1 MIRFIFI
8 ELWLNSTQVTL
19 DNRITAPTYSYT
31 FTLYYKTIYLTPMTQ
46 QLTDLMT
53 QIVADSNL
61 DFVLPST
68 NAETDAND
76 DANNE
81 SAKIATYP
89 DVVSLQTDDLDSK
102 NNSQKERLP
111 DPILAKI
118 HERCLISAEQ
128 LKRYSNAKNLPAD
141 TRTAPALHIGF
152 GQQRALKALQTALDI
167 HASGYHVFA
176 AGENGLGKRTIVSRL
191 LQHIAVSQPTP
202 DDWVYVHNFTDP
214 RTPMALHLPAGQ
226 ANVLQQ
232 KVNNLWQ
239 QAKKRLNQRFR
250 SDHYQSKIE
259 TIKNDTHQKETQA
272 YEALSAEGKQY
283 DLALTF
289 RPFDNKAVFV
299 HPSQL
304 PVEDDIRDDATNAVT
319 DEHDELQKS
328 KSHEKTNTKIKSTK
342 TKKTTQASE
351 DTHEPSEN
359 NTGDLNTDNH
369 NTDNNNSDNNS
380 TDNNNSHEAD
390 LSNFAQKNHM
400 QKRLNQ
406 LTIALERLE
415 DEANDEIEALHHDM
429 ARRALEPLFA
439 PIRVSFATNRAV
451 LEYLEAMLADMITH
465 VERIVNGDD
474 EEFITA
480 VLATTPSRYA
490 VNVMVSHEP
499 DSGAPVIFED
509 LPTHLNLLG
518 HVEQITQLGTVTT
531 DVSMIRA
538 GALHRANGGYLLL
551 EASHVLEHPYAWQG
565 LKRALQSRKIKLS
578 SLEQM
583 LTLTGSL
590 SLAPA
595 PIDLDVK
602 VILLGEADLYYEL
615 LELEPEFDAVF
626 KVRADFHDDV
636 VRTDAHELALVAK
649 MADIIDFANLYPF
662 DNRAQAALLEH
673 LSLQA
678 EDQDRLSLHSDLLI
692 KLLHE
697 SNRHA
702 RLEQQS
708 IVNVRHV
715 NQAIADMDERSGYLR
730 DLYWEELKNGQ
741 QLIITQGQ
749 AVGQVNA
756 LTVVSYADS
765 EFGMPARLTA
775 VIQPNIGSGDI
786 LDIERDV
793 DLGGSL
799 HAKGMLIMTSYL
811 RALFSQHHALN
822 FSASLAFEQSYA
834 HIDGDSAT
842 VSEACAL
849 LSALADVPIN
859 QAYAIT
865 GSMNQLGEVQAVGGI
880 NAKIAGF
887 FDACR
892 EQQLTGQQ
900 GVVIPMANVKQLM
913 LRDDII
919 AAVKAGTFHVY
930 GVHTLSEALTL
941 MTGLPVDTLN
951 KKKRYRKNTLFGK
964 VLERLMLWDSNQDDE
979 DHPPEDTKKKGKKR
993 RKDKKRKDK
1002 KRKDKKSQ
1010 KQENF
1015 ESN

>member
-1 MIRFIFI
+1 MATPI
-8 ELWLNSTQVTL
+8 STL
-19 DNRITAPTYSYT
+19 KDNQQASDTPHPV
-31 FTLYYKTIYLTPMTQ
+31 FT
-46 QLTDLMT
+46 
-53 QIVADSNL
+53 
-61 DFVLPST
+61 
-68 NAETDAND
+68 
-76 DANNE
+76 
-81 SAKIATYP
+81 
-89 DVVSLQTDDLDSK
+89 DVKQ
-102 NNSQKERLP
+102 
-111 DPILAKI
+111 
-118 HERCLISAEQ
+118 RCLITAEQ
-128 LKRYSNAKNLPAD
+128 LKRYSEPSELPTD
-141 TRTAPALHIGF
+141 TRTAPDLDVGF
-152 GQQRALKALQTALDI
+152 GQQRAIKALQTALDI
-167 HASGYHVFA
+167 KASGYHVFA
-176 AGENGLGKRTIVSRL
+176 AGENGLGKRTIISRL
-191 LQHIAVSQPTP
+191 LNRIAADAPTP

-214 RTPMALHLPAGQ
+214 RTPLALRLPAGQ
-226 ANVLQQ
+226 AALLQQ
-232 KVNNLWQ
+232 QINSLWQ
-239 QAKKRLNQRFR
+239 QAKKRLSQRFR
-250 SDHYQSKIE
+250 SDQYQSKIE
-259 TIKNDTHQKETQA
+259 AIKNNTHEQESHA
-272 YEALSAEGKQY
+272 YEALNAEGKQY

-289 RPFDNKAVFV
+289 RSFDNKAMFV

-304 PVEDDIRDDATNAVT
+304 PT
-319 DEHDELQKS
+319 
-328 KSHEKTNTKIKSTK
+328 
-342 TKKTTQASE
+342 
-351 DTHEPSEN
+351 EN
-359 NTGDLNTDNH
+359 NDHDGH
-369 NTDNNNSDNNS
+369 SPKASDSHISESETNDRNKEGRPS
-380 TDNNNSHEAD
+380 TDDRPTDYGNREYEAE

-400 QKRLNQ
+400 QKRLSQ
-406 LTIALERLE
+406 LTIALEQLE
-415 DEANDEIEALHHDM
+415 DEANDAIEALHRSI
-429 ARRALEPLFA
+429 ARRALQPLFA
-439 PIRVSFATNRAV
+439 PVYEQFSAHPLVIDYLKAV
-451 LEYLEAMLADMITH
+451 FADMVTH

-474 EEFITA
+474 EEFVTA

-490 VNVMVSHEP
+490 VNVIVSHPP

-551 EASHVLEHPYAWQG
+551 EASHLLEHPYAWQG

-590 SLAPA
+590 SLSPA
-595 PIDLDVK
+595 PIDLDIK

-636 VRTDAHELALVAK
+636 IRTSEHELALVAK
-649 MADIIDFANLYPF
+649 MADIIDYANLYPF
-662 DNRAQAALLEH
+662 DRHAQATLLEH

-678 EDQDRLSLHSDLLI
+678 EEQDRLSLHSDLLI

-702 RLEQQS
+702 RLNDES
-708 IVNVRHV
+708 IVTAEHV
-715 NQAIADMDERSGYLR
+715 TQAINDMDERSGYLR
-730 DLYWEELKNGQ
+730 DLYWDELKNGQ
-741 QLIITQGQ
+741 QLIQTQGR

-775 VIQPNIGSGDI
+775 VIQPNIGAGEI

-842 VSEACAL
+842 VSEGCAL
-849 LSALADVPIN
+849 LSALANVPID
-859 QAYAIT
+859 QSFAIT

-892 EQQLTGQQ
+892 EQELTGQQ

-919 AAVKAGTFHVY
+919 DAVNAGSFHIY
-930 GVHTLSEALTL
+930 GVHTLSEALSL
-941 MTGLPVDTLN
+941 MTGLPIDTMN
-951 KKKRYRKNTLFGK
+951 KKGRYRKDTLFGK
-964 VLERLMLWDSNQDDE
+964 VLSRLMLWDENQNEEDDIDDKKSKKE
-979 DHPPEDTKKKGKKR
+979 DKKKRKAKRQKKEDKS
-993 RKDKKRKDK
+993 RKDKRQDEKNN
-1002 KRKDKKSQ
+1002 S
-1010 KQENF
+1010 EVT
-1015 ESN
+1015 SNGAHDDEQNIDNDEVK

>member
-1 MIRFIFI
+1 MTEPQNTPINQDSKDSKSMATPVKNSAVTKASKPDNTKPTAIKANETDEQERTLDTPSTPHPVFI
-8 ELWLNSTQVTL
+8 EVN
-19 DNRITAPTYSYT
+19 
-31 FTLYYKTIYLTPMTQ
+31 
-46 QLTDLMT
+46 
-53 QIVADSNL
+53 
-61 DFVLPST
+61 
-68 NAETDAND
+68 
-76 DANNE
+76 
-81 SAKIATYP
+81 
-89 DVVSLQTDDLDSK
+89 
-102 NNSQKERLP
+102 
-111 DPILAKI
+111 
-118 HERCLISAEQ
+118 ERCLISAEQ
-128 LKRYSNAKNLPAD
+128 LKRYTNPDELPTD
-141 TRTAPALHIGF
+141 TRTAPDLDVGF

-176 AGENGLGKRTIVSRL
+176 AGENGLGKRTVISRL
-191 LQHIAVSQPTP
+191 LQRIAADAPTP

-214 RTPMALHLPAGQ
+214 RTPQALRLPAGQ
-226 ANVLQQ
+226 GQILQQ
-232 KVNNLWQ
+232 QVNQLWQ
-239 QAKKRLNQRFR
+239 QAKKRLSQRFR
-250 SDHYQSKIE
+250 SDQYQSKIE
-259 TIKNDTHQKETQA
+259 AIKNDTHQKESQA
-272 YEALSAEGKQY
+272 YDDLNTEGKQY

-289 RPFDNKAVFV
+289 RAFDNKAVFV
-299 HPSQL
+299 HPSKLSTEENHQS
-304 PVEDDIRDDATNAVT
+304 T
-319 DEHDELQKS
+319 DHLKISSSQKNQTTV
-328 KSHEKTNTKIKSTK
+328 EKTAHSTK
-342 TKKTTQASE
+342 NNLDDDNANSE
-351 DTHEPSEN
+351 YGNEYGKSEYEAE
-359 NTGDLNTDNH
+359 LN
-369 NTDNNNSDNNS
+369 
-380 TDNNNSHEAD
+380 
-390 LSNFAQKNHM
+390 NFAQKNHM
-400 QKRLNQ
+400 QKRLSQ
-406 LTIALERLE
+406 LTIALEQLE
-415 DEANDEIEALHHDM
+415 DEANDAIEALHRNI
-429 ARRALEPLFA
+429 ARRALQPLFA
-439 PIRVSFATNRAV
+439 PIYEQFAAHPLV
-451 LEYLEAMLADMITH
+451 VEYLKTVFADMVTH

-474 EEFITA
+474 EEFVTA

-490 VNVMVSHEP
+490 VNVIVSHTS

-551 EASHVLEHPYAWQG
+551 EASHLLEHPYAWQG
-565 LKRALQSRKIKLS
+565 LKRALQSRKIRLS

-595 PIDLDVK
+595 PIDLDIK

-636 VRTDAHELALVAK
+636 TRSPEHELALVAK
-649 MADIIDFANLYPF
+649 MADIIDYASLYPF
-662 DNRAQAALLEH
+662 DSSAQAALLEH

-702 RLEQQS
+702 RLS
-708 IVNVRHV
+708 GKNIVSAIHV
-715 NQAIADMDERSGYLR
+715 THAIDDMDERSGYLR
-730 DLYWEELKNGQ
+730 DLYWDELKNGQ
-741 QLIITQGQ
+741 QLIQTKGD

-775 VIQPNIGSGDI
+775 VIQPNIGAGEI

-842 VSEACAL
+842 VSEGCAL
-849 LSALADVPIN
+849 LSALANVPIN
-859 QAYAIT
+859 QSFAIT

-880 NAKIAGF
+880 NSKIAGF

-892 EQQLTGQQ
+892 EQELTGQQ

-919 AAVKAGTFHVY
+919 AAVKAGQFHIY
-930 GVHTLSEALTL
+930 GVQTLSEALTL
-941 MTGLPVDTLN
+941 MTGLPVDTMN
-951 KKKRYRKNTLFGK
+951 KKGRYRKDTLFGK
-964 VLERLMLWDSNQDDE
+964 VLSRLMLWDENQNADDE
-979 DHPPEDTKKKGKKR
+979 VDDKKSKK
-993 RKDKKRKDK
+993 KDKK
-1002 KRKDKKSQ
+1002 KRKAKRQKKQDKQ
-1010 KQENF
+1010 KKAKKEQDDCCANTAEQL
-1015 ESN
+1015 

>member
-1 MIRFIFI
+1 MTEQLHNLHYQVLKDTNNMATSLS
-8 ELWLNSTQVTL
+8 ELKDTEQ
-19 DNRITAPTYSYT
+19 TAPT
-31 FTLYYKTIYLTPMTQ
+31 TPHPVFIEVEQ
-46 QLTDLMT
+46 
-53 QIVADSNL
+53 
-61 DFVLPST
+61 
-68 NAETDAND
+68 
-76 DANNE
+76 
-81 SAKIATYP
+81 
-89 DVVSLQTDDLDSK
+89 
-102 NNSQKERLP
+102 
-111 DPILAKI
+111 
-118 HERCLISAEQ
+118 RCLISAEQ
-128 LKRYSNAKNLPAD
+128 LKRYSNPDELPTD
-141 TRTAPALHIGF
+141 TRTAPDLDVGF

-167 HASGYHVFA
+167 KASGYHVFA
-176 AGENGLGKRTIVSRL
+176 AGENGLGKRTIISRL
-191 LQHIAVSQPTP
+191 LTRIAADAQTP
-202 DDWVYVHNFTDP
+202 DDWVYIHNFTDP
-214 RTPMALHLPAGQ
+214 RTPLALRLPAGH
-226 ANVLQQ
+226 ADLLQQ
-232 KVNNLWQ
+232 QVNHLWQ
-239 QAKKRLNQRFR
+239 QAKKRLSQRFR
-250 SDHYQSKIE
+250 SDQYQSKIE
-259 TIKNDTHQKETQA
+259 AIKNNTHQKESQA
-272 YEALSAEGKQY
+272 YEVLNAEGKQY

-289 RPFDNKAVFV
+289 RSFDNKAVFV

-304 PVEDDIRDDATNAVT
+304 QTDNEDNENTDQPVNNANKKVDVED
-319 DEHDELQKS
+319 S
-328 KSHEKTNTKIKSTK
+328 KETSVNGAEDNDTEYGNSEYETKL
-342 TKKTTQASE
+342 
-351 DTHEPSEN
+351 N
-359 NTGDLNTDNH
+359 N
-369 NTDNNNSDNNS
+369 
-380 TDNNNSHEAD
+380 
-390 LSNFAQKNHM
+390 FVQKNHM
-400 QKRLNQ
+400 QKRLSQ
-406 LTIALERLE
+406 LTIALEQLE
-415 DEANDEIEALHHDM
+415 DEANDAIEALHRNI
-429 ARRALEPLFA
+429 AQRALQPLFA
-439 PIRVSFATNRAV
+439 PIYEQFTAHPLVVDYLKAV
-451 LEYLEAMLADMITH
+451 FADMVTH

-474 EEFITA
+474 EEFVTA

-490 VNVMVSHEP
+490 VNVIVSHAP
-499 DSGAPVIFED
+499 GSGAPVIFED

-551 EASHVLEHPYAWQG
+551 EASHLLEHPYAWQG

-590 SLAPA
+590 SLSPA
-595 PIDLDVK
+595 PIDLDIK

-636 VRTDAHELALVAK
+636 VRTSEHELALVAK
-649 MADIIDFANLYPF
+649 MADIIDYANLYPF
-662 DNRAQAALLEH
+662 DRHAQATLLEH

-678 EDQDRLSLHSDLLI
+678 EEQDRLSLHSDLLI

-702 RLEQQS
+702 RLDNEN
-708 IVNVRHV
+708 IVTATHV
-715 NQAIADMDERSGYLR
+715 TQAISDMDERSGYLR
-730 DLYWEELKNGQ
+730 DLYWDELKNGQ
-741 QLIITQGQ
+741 QLIQTQGH

-775 VIQPNIGSGDI
+775 VIQPNIGAGEI

-842 VSEACAL
+842 VSEGCAL
-849 LSALADVPIN
+849 LSALANVPID
-859 QAYAIT
+859 QSFAIT

-892 EQQLTGQQ
+892 EQELTGQQ

-919 AAVKAGTFHVY
+919 EAVKAGSFHIY

-941 MTGLPVDTLN
+941 MTGLPIDTMN
-951 KKKRYRKNTLFGK
+951 KKGRYRKDTLFGK
-964 VLERLMLWDSNQDDE
+964 VLSRLMLWDENQNEEEDIDDKKS
-979 DHPPEDTKKKGKKR
+979 KKKDKKKRKARRQKKEDNR
-993 RKDKKRKDK
+993 RKDTAKHQKNESEVVDTMNGRKEVID
-1002 KRKDKKSQ
+1002 DEKSIDND
-1010 KQENF
+1010 ENAKPLD
-1015 ESN
+1015 SI

>member
-1 MIRFIFI
+1 MT
-8 ELWLNSTQVTL
+8 EQKH
-19 DNRITAPTYSYT
+19 APTSKISNDANKKDT
-31 FTLYYKTIYLTPMTQ
+31 TNMVTPIAE
-46 QLTDLMT
+46 LTDAPKDGK
-53 QIVADSNL
+53 Q
-61 DFVLPST
+61 
-68 NAETDAND
+68 
-76 DANNE
+76 
-81 SAKIATYP
+81 ATP
-89 DVVSLQTDDLDSK
+89 DTPHPLFTEVKQ
-102 NNSQKERLP
+102 
-111 DPILAKI
+111 
-118 HERCLISAEQ
+118 RCLVSAEQ
-128 LKRYSNAKNLPAD
+128 LKRYSEPNELPTD
-141 TRTAPALHIGF
+141 TRTAPDLDVGF

-167 HASGYHVFA
+167 KASGYHVFA
-176 AGENGLGKRTIVSRL
+176 AGENGLGKRTIISRL
-191 LQHIAVSQPTP
+191 LTRIAADAPTP

-214 RTPMALHLPAGQ
+214 RTPLALHMPAGQ
-226 ANVLQQ
+226 ASLLQQ
-232 KVNNLWQ
+232 QVNHLWQ
-239 QAKKRLNQRFR
+239 QAKKRLSQRFR
-250 SDHYQSKIE
+250 SDQYQSKIE
-259 TIKNDTHQKETQA
+259 AIKNDTHQKESQA
-272 YEALSAEGKQY
+272 YEVLNAEGKQY

-289 RPFDNKAVFV
+289 RSFDNKAVFV
-299 HPSQL
+299 HPSKL
-304 PVEDDIRDDATNAVT
+304 ATET
-319 DEHDELQKS
+319 DQ
-328 KSHEKTNTKIKSTK
+328 T
-342 TKKTTQASE
+342 TTQS
-351 DTHEPSEN
+351 N
-359 NTGDLNTDNH
+359 NTDNKDDKTSINSQ
-369 NTDNNNSDNNS
+369 NTSVIGESKKATTSSNDAADDNEYGNSEY
-380 TDNNNSHEAD
+380 EAE
-390 LSNFAQKNHM
+390 LSNFVQKNHM
-400 QKRLNQ
+400 QKRLSQ
-406 LTIALERLE
+406 LTIALEQLE
-415 DEANDEIEALHHDM
+415 DEANDAIEALHRNI
-429 ARRALEPLFA
+429 ARRALQPLFT
-439 PIRVSFATNRAV
+439 PIYEQFSSHPLIVDYLKAV
-451 LEYLEAMLADMITH
+451 FADMVTH

-474 EEFITA
+474 EEFVTA

-490 VNVMVSHEP
+490 VNVIVSHTP
-499 DSGAPVIFED
+499 DSGAPVVFED

-551 EASHVLEHPYAWQG
+551 EASHLLEHPYAWQG

-595 PIDLDVK
+595 PIDLDIK

-636 VRTDAHELALVAK
+636 VRSSEHELALVAK
-649 MADIIDFANLYPF
+649 MADIIDYANLYPF
-662 DNRAQAALLEH
+662 DRSAQAALLEH

-702 RLEQQS
+702 RLGGQEVVS
-708 IVNVRHV
+708 AKHV
-715 NQAIADMDERSGYLR
+715 VQAIEDMDERSGYLR
-730 DLYWEELKNGQ
+730 DLYWDELKNGQ
-741 QLIITQGQ
+741 QLIQTTGS

-775 VIQPNIGSGDI
+775 VIQPNIGTGEI

-842 VSEACAL
+842 VSEGCAL
-849 LSALADVPIN
+849 LSALANVPID
-859 QAYAIT
+859 QSFAIT

-880 NAKIAGF
+880 NSKIAGF

-892 EQQLTGQQ
+892 EQELTGQQ

-919 AAVKAGTFHVY
+919 AAVKAREFHIY

-941 MTGLPVDTLN
+941 MTGLPIDTMN
-951 KKKRYRKNTLFGK
+951 KKGRYRKETLFGK
-964 VLERLMLWDSNQDDE
+964 VLSRLMLWDENQDNND
-979 DHPPEDTKKKGKKR
+979 DDIDDKKSKKKDKKKQKAKR
-993 RKDKKRKDK
+993 QKKQDKRKKEKRKDK
-1002 KRKDKKSQ
+1002 KE
-1010 KQENF
+1010 EN
-1015 ESN
+1015 EVTINDDQGVNQSINQGID

>member
-1 MIRFIFI
+1 MTEPQNTPINQDSKDSKSMATPVKNSAVTKASKPDNTKPTAIKANETDEQERTLDTPSTPHPVFI
-8 ELWLNSTQVTL
+8 EVN
-19 DNRITAPTYSYT
+19 
-31 FTLYYKTIYLTPMTQ
+31 
-46 QLTDLMT
+46 
-53 QIVADSNL
+53 
-61 DFVLPST
+61 
-68 NAETDAND
+68 
-76 DANNE
+76 
-81 SAKIATYP
+81 
-89 DVVSLQTDDLDSK
+89 
-102 NNSQKERLP
+102 
-111 DPILAKI
+111 
-118 HERCLISAEQ
+118 ERCLISAEQ
-128 LKRYSNAKNLPAD
+128 LKRYTNPDELPTD
-141 TRTAPALHIGF
+141 TRTAPDLDVGF

-176 AGENGLGKRTIVSRL
+176 AGENGLGKRTVISRL
-191 LQHIAVSQPTP
+191 LQRIAADAPTP

-214 RTPMALHLPAGQ
+214 RTPQALRLPAGQ
-226 ANVLQQ
+226 GQILQQ
-232 KVNNLWQ
+232 QVNQLWQ
-239 QAKKRLNQRFR
+239 QAKKRLSQRFR
-250 SDHYQSKIE
+250 SDQYQSKIE
-259 TIKNDTHQKETQA
+259 AIKNDTHQKESQA
-272 YEALSAEGKQY
+272 YDDLNTEGKQY

-289 RPFDNKAVFV
+289 RAFDNKAVFV
-299 HPSQL
+299 HPSKLSTEENNQSIDHL
-304 PVEDDIRDDATNAVT
+304 KISSS
-319 DEHDELQKS
+319 QKNQTTV
-328 KSHEKTNTKIKSTK
+328 EKTAPPTKNNIDDDNANSEYGNEYGKSEYE
-342 TKKTTQASE
+342 AE
-351 DTHEPSEN
+351 
-359 NTGDLNTDNH
+359 LN
-369 NTDNNNSDNNS
+369 
-380 TDNNNSHEAD
+380 
-390 LSNFAQKNHM
+390 NFAQKNHM
-400 QKRLNQ
+400 QKRLSQ
-406 LTIALERLE
+406 LTIALEQLE
-415 DEANDEIEALHHDM
+415 DEANDAIEALHRNI
-429 ARRALEPLFA
+429 ARRALQPLFA
-439 PIRVSFATNRAV
+439 PIYEQFAAHPLV
-451 LEYLEAMLADMITH
+451 VEYLKTVFADMVTH

-474 EEFITA
+474 EEFVTA

-490 VNVMVSHEP
+490 INVIVSHTP

-551 EASHVLEHPYAWQG
+551 EASHLLEHPYAWQG
-565 LKRALQSRKIKLS
+565 LKRALQSRKIRLS

-595 PIDLDVK
+595 PIDLDIK

-636 VRTDAHELALVAK
+636 TRSPEHELALVAK
-649 MADIIDFANLYPF
+649 MADIIDYASLYPF
-662 DNRAQAALLEH
+662 DSSAQAALLEH

-702 RLEQQS
+702 RLS
-708 IVNVRHV
+708 GKNIVSAIHV
-715 NQAIADMDERSGYLR
+715 THAIDDMDERSGYLR
-730 DLYWEELKNGQ
+730 DLYWDELKNGQ
-741 QLIITQGQ
+741 QLIQTKGD

-775 VIQPNIGSGDI
+775 VIQPNIGAGEI

-842 VSEACAL
+842 VSEGCAL
-849 LSALADVPIN
+849 LSALANVPIN
-859 QAYAIT
+859 QSFAIT

-880 NAKIAGF
+880 NSKIAGF

-892 EQQLTGQQ
+892 EQELTGQQ

-919 AAVKAGTFHVY
+919 AAVKAGQFHIY
-930 GVHTLSEALTL
+930 GVQTLSEALTL
-941 MTGLPVDTLN
+941 MTGLSVDTMN
-951 KKKRYRKNTLFGK
+951 KKGRYRKDTLFGK
-964 VLERLMLWDSNQDDE
+964 VLSRLMLWDENQNADDE
-979 DHPPEDTKKKGKKR
+979 VDDKKSKK
-993 RKDKKRKDK
+993 KDKK
-1002 KRKDKKSQ
+1002 KRKAKRQKKQDKQ
-1010 KQENF
+1010 KKAKKEQDDCCPNTAEQL
-1015 ESN
+1015 

>member
-1 MIRFIFI
+1 
-8 ELWLNSTQVTL
+8 
-19 DNRITAPTYSYT
+19 
-31 FTLYYKTIYLTPMTQ
+31 MTEQ
-46 QLTDLMT
+46 KNALMT
-53 QIVADSNL
+53 QNLTDIDSYQ
-61 DFVLPST
+61 ST
-68 NAETDAND
+68 ATATKKTAAQMPAVE
-76 DANNE
+76 NNKQE
-81 SAKIATYP
+81 AP
-89 DVVSLQTDDLDSK
+89 H
-102 NNSQKERLP
+102 
-111 DPILAKI
+111 PILA
-118 HERCLISAEQ
+118 EVNQRCLITAEQ
-128 LKRYSNAKNLPAD
+128 LKRYSNPEELPID
-141 TRTAPALHIGF
+141 TRAVPDLNVGF
-152 GQQRALKALQTALDI
+152 GQQRAIKALQTALDI

-176 AGENGLGKRTIVSRL
+176 AGENGLGKRTIITRL
-191 LQHIAVSQPTP
+191 LKRIAADAPTP
-202 DDWVYVHNFTDP
+202 DDWVYVHNFVDP
-214 RTPMALHLPAGQ
+214 RTPVALHLPAGQ
-226 ANVLQQ
+226 AVQLQQ
-232 KVNNLWQ
+232 QVNNLWQ

-259 TIKNDTHQKETQA
+259 AIKNATHQKEHHA
-272 YEALSAEGKQY
+272 YDALNAEGKQY

-289 RPFDNKAVFV
+289 RAFDNKAVFV
-299 HPSQL
+299 HPSEL
-304 PVEDDIRDDATNAVT
+304 PTEDGINSNSSDA
-319 DEHDELQKS
+319 Q
-328 KSHEKTNTKIKSTK
+328 
-342 TKKTTQASE
+342 
-351 DTHEPSEN
+351 
-359 NTGDLNTDNH
+359 
-369 NTDNNNSDNNS
+369 NSDNDKRTSKDTANNHDQNDNIS
-380 TDNNNSHEAD
+380 SDNDNNEYEAE
-390 LSNFAQKNHM
+390 LNNFEQKNHM

-406 LTIALERLE
+406 LTIALEQLE
-415 DEANDEIEALHHDM
+415 DEANDEIEALHRDI
-429 ARRALEPLFA
+429 ARRTLQPLFTH
-439 PIRVSFATNRAV
+439 IREQFKDIASVLDYLQAISTDMVS
-451 LEYLEAMLADMITH
+451 H

-474 EEFITA
+474 EEFIAA

-499 DSGAPVIFED
+499 DGGAPVIFED

-551 EASHVLEHPYAWQG
+551 EASHVLEYPYAWQG

-595 PIDLDVK
+595 PIDLDIK
-602 VILLGEADLYYEL
+602 VILLGEPDLYYEL

-636 VRTDAHELALVAK
+636 TRTSEHELALVTK
-649 MADIIDFANLYPF
+649 MADIIDYAKLYPF
-662 DNRAQAALLEH
+662 DSNAQAALLEH

-702 RLEQQS
+702 RLDGQS
-708 IVNVRHV
+708 IVNASHV
-715 NQAIADMDERSGYLR
+715 TQAINDMDERSGYLR
-730 DLYWEELKNGQ
+730 DLYWQELKNGQ
-741 QLIITQGQ
+741 QLINTHGH
-749 AVGQVNA
+749 AVGQINA

-775 VIQPNIGSGDI
+775 VIQPNVGTGEI

-849 LSALADVPIN
+849 LSALANAPIN
-859 QAYAIT
+859 QAFAIT

-892 EQQLTGQQ
+892 EQELTGQQ
-900 GVVIPMANVKQLM
+900 GVVIPMANVKHLM

-919 AAVKAGTFHVY
+919 DAVEAGKFHIY

-941 MTGLPVDTLN
+941 MTGLPIDTMN
-951 KKKRYRKNTLFGK
+951 KKGCYRKETLFGK
-964 VLERLMLWDSNQDDE
+964 VLQRLMLWDENQDAAENAE
-979 DHPPEDTKKKGKKR
+979 DKKAKKKAK
-993 RKDKKRKDK
+993 KKRKAKRQKKDDK
-1002 KRKDKKSQ
+1002 KKKEPVLVNNITKDDNL
-1010 KQENF
+1010 ENDSI
-1015 ESN
+1015 ESNEVKR

>member
-1 MIRFIFI
+1 MTEQKHAPMSKTSNDANIKDTNNMVTPIA
-8 ELWLNSTQVTL
+8 ELTDQTTDGAQTTL
-19 DNRITAPTYSYT
+19 DTPHPL
-31 FTLYYKTIYLTPMTQ
+31 FTEVKQ
-46 QLTDLMT
+46 
-53 QIVADSNL
+53 
-61 DFVLPST
+61 
-68 NAETDAND
+68 
-76 DANNE
+76 
-81 SAKIATYP
+81 
-89 DVVSLQTDDLDSK
+89 
-102 NNSQKERLP
+102 
-111 DPILAKI
+111 
-118 HERCLISAEQ
+118 RCLVNAEQ
-128 LKRYSNAKNLPAD
+128 LKRYSNADELPTD
-141 TRTAPALHIGF
+141 TRTAADLDVGF

-167 HASGYHVFA
+167 KASGYHVFA
-176 AGENGLGKRTIVSRL
+176 AGENGLGKRTVISRL
-191 LQHIAVSQPTP
+191 LTRIAADAPTP

-214 RTPMALHLPAGQ
+214 RTPLALHLPAGQ
-226 ANVLQQ
+226 ASLLQQ
-232 KVNNLWQ
+232 QVNNLWQ
-239 QAKKRLNQRFR
+239 QAKKRLSQRFR
-250 SDHYQSKIE
+250 SDQYQSKIE
-259 TIKNDTHQKETQA
+259 AIKNDTHQKESQA
-272 YEALSAEGKQY
+272 YDVLNAEGKQY

-289 RPFDNKAVFV
+289 RSFDNKAVFV

-304 PVEDDIRDDATNAVT
+304 ATEANQVATESNDADNKDAKTSINSQNASVIG
-319 DEHDELQKS
+319 ES
-328 KSHEKTNTKIKSTK
+328 
-342 TKKTTQASE
+342 KKTTTSSKDAVDDNEYGNSE
-351 DTHEPSEN
+351 Y
-359 NTGDLNTDNH
+359 
-369 NTDNNNSDNNS
+369 
-380 TDNNNSHEAD
+380 EAE
-390 LSNFAQKNHM
+390 LSNFVQKNHM
-400 QKRLNQ
+400 QKRLSQ
-406 LTIALERLE
+406 LTIALEQLE
-415 DEANDEIEALHHDM
+415 DEANDAIEALHRNI
-429 ARRALEPLFA
+429 ARRALQPLFT
-439 PIRVSFATNRAV
+439 PIYEQFASHPLVVDYLKAV
-451 LEYLEAMLADMITH
+451 FADMVTH

-474 EEFITA
+474 EEFVTA

-490 VNVMVSHEP
+490 VNVIVSHTP
-499 DSGAPVIFED
+499 DDGAPVIFED

-551 EASHVLEHPYAWQG
+551 EASHLLEHPYAWQG

-595 PIDLDVK
+595 PIDLDIK

-636 VRTDAHELALVAK
+636 PRSSEHELALVAK
-649 MADIIDFANLYPF
+649 MADIIDYANLYPF
-662 DNRAQAALLEH
+662 DRSAQAALLEH

-702 RLEQQS
+702 RLNGDN
-708 IVNVRHV
+708 IVNAHHVR
-715 NQAIADMDERSGYLR
+715 QAIDDMDERSGYLR
-730 DLYWEELKNGQ
+730 DLYWDELKNGQ
-741 QLIITQGQ
+741 QLIQTQGN

-775 VIQPNIGSGDI
+775 VIQPNIGTGEI

-842 VSEACAL
+842 VSEGCAL
-849 LSALADVPIN
+849 LSALANVPID
-859 QAYAIT
+859 QSFAIT

-880 NAKIAGF
+880 NSKIAGF

-892 EQQLTGQQ
+892 EQELTGQQ

-919 AAVKAGTFHVY
+919 AAVKAGEFHIY

-941 MTGLPVDTLN
+941 MTGLPIDTVN
-951 KKKRYRKNTLFGK
+951 KKGRYRKETLFGK
-964 VLERLMLWDSNQDDE
+964 VLSRLMLWDENQDD
-979 DHPPEDTKKKGKKR
+979 DNDIDDKKSKKKDKKQQKAKR
-993 RKDKKRKDK
+993 QKKADKRKKEKRKDK
-1002 KRKDKKSQ
+1002 KEDNEAVMNDDPSINQGIDKSVDTNDTKTPI
-1010 KQENF
+1010 NAI
-1015 ESN
+1015 

>member
-1 MIRFIFI
+1 MT
-8 ELWLNSTQVTL
+8 EPQN
-19 DNRITAPTYSYT
+19 
-31 FTLYYKTIYLTPMTQ
+31 TPMSQEPKDNNPMVKPVNKAAESESLITN
-46 QLTDLMT
+46 LPKKKPSKTKLPKKELARKKPSDIT
-53 QIVADSNL
+53 EPDSRL
-61 DFVLPST
+61 DVPST
-68 NAETDAND
+68 PHAVF
-76 DANNE
+76 
-81 SAKIATYP
+81 I
-89 DVVSLQTDDLDSK
+89 DV
-102 NNSQKERLP
+102 N
-111 DPILAKI
+111 
-118 HERCLISAEQ
+118 ERCLISAEQ
-128 LKRYSNAKNLPAD
+128 LKRYTDTNELPSD
-141 TRTAPALHIGF
+141 TRTAPDLDIGF
-152 GQQRALKALQTALDI
+152 GQQRALKALYTALDI

-176 AGENGLGKRTIVSRL
+176 AGENGLGKRTVISRL
-191 LQHIAVSQPTP
+191 LQRIAADAPTP
-202 DDWVYVHNFTDP
+202 DDWVYVYNFADP
-214 RTPMALHLPAGQ
+214 RTPQALRLPAEQGQ
-226 ANVLQQ
+226 ILQQ
-232 KVNNLWQ
+232 QVNHLWQ
-239 QAKKRLNQRFR
+239 QAKKRLSQRFR
-250 SDHYQSKIE
+250 SDQYQSKIE
-259 TIKNDTHQKETQA
+259 AIKNDTHQKESQA
-272 YEALSAEGKQY
+272 YDDLNTEGKQY

-289 RPFDNKAVFV
+289 RSFDNKAVFV

-304 PVEDDIRDDATNAVT
+304 PKEESNSEVKDDKTSNNQENKSIKEESQQSNTAISNA
-319 DEHDELQKS
+319 S
-328 KSHEKTNTKIKSTK
+328 SN
-342 TKKTTQASE
+342 
-351 DTHEPSEN
+351 DTS
-359 NTGDLNTDNH
+359 
-369 NTDNNNSDNNS
+369 NSDDSVSKDANHDYGKS
-380 TDNNNSHEAD
+380 EYEAE
-390 LSNFAQKNHM
+390 LNNFAQKNHM
-400 QKRLNQ
+400 QKRLSQ
-406 LTIALERLE
+406 LTIALEQLE
-415 DEANDEIEALHHDM
+415 DEANDAIEALHRNI
-429 ARRALEPLFA
+429 ARRALQSLFA
-439 PIRVSFATNRAV
+439 PIYEQFAAHPLV
-451 LEYLEAMLADMITH
+451 IDYLKTVFADMVTH

-474 EEFITA
+474 EEFVTA

-490 VNVMVSHEP
+490 VNVIVSHTL

-551 EASHVLEHPYAWQG
+551 EASHLLEHPYAWQG

-595 PIDLDVK
+595 PIDLDIK

-636 VRTDAHELALVAK
+636 TRSPEHELALVAK
-649 MADIIDFANLYPF
+649 MADIIDYANLYPF
-662 DNRAQAALLEH
+662 DSSAQAALLEH

-702 RLEQQS
+702 RLS
-708 IVNVRHV
+708 GKNIVSAIHV
-715 NQAIADMDERSGYLR
+715 THAIDDMDERSGYLR
-730 DLYWEELKNGQ
+730 DLYWDELKNGQ
-741 QLIITQGQ
+741 QLIQTQGD

-775 VIQPNIGSGDI
+775 VIQPNIGAGEI

-842 VSEACAL
+842 VSEGCAL
-849 LSALADVPIN
+849 LSALANVPIN
-859 QAYAIT
+859 QSFAIT

-880 NAKIAGF
+880 NSKIAGF

-892 EQQLTGQQ
+892 EQELTGQQ

-919 AAVKAGTFHVY
+919 AAVQAEQFHIY

-941 MTGLPVDTLN
+941 MTGLPVDTMN
-951 KKKRYRKNTLFGK
+951 KKGRYRKETLFGK
-964 VLERLMLWDSNQDDE
+964 VLSRLMLWDENQNADDE
-979 DHPPEDTKKKGKKR
+979 VD
-993 RKDKKRKDK
+993 
-1002 KRKDKKSQ
+1002 DKKSKKKAKKKRQAKRQ
-1010 KQENF
+1010 KKQDKQKKAKKEKGDLDTSPDVNPDENI
-1015 ESN
+1015 EKNTEEHL

>member
-1 MIRFIFI
+1 MTEPQNTPINQDSKDSKSMATPVKNSAVTKASKPDNTKPIAIKANETDEQERTLDTPSTPHPVFI
-8 ELWLNSTQVTL
+8 EVN
-19 DNRITAPTYSYT
+19 
-31 FTLYYKTIYLTPMTQ
+31 
-46 QLTDLMT
+46 
-53 QIVADSNL
+53 
-61 DFVLPST
+61 
-68 NAETDAND
+68 
-76 DANNE
+76 
-81 SAKIATYP
+81 
-89 DVVSLQTDDLDSK
+89 
-102 NNSQKERLP
+102 
-111 DPILAKI
+111 
-118 HERCLISAEQ
+118 ERCLISAEQ
-128 LKRYSNAKNLPAD
+128 LKRYTNPDELPTD
-141 TRTAPALHIGF
+141 TRTAPDLDVGF

-176 AGENGLGKRTIVSRL
+176 AGENGLGKRTVISRL
-191 LQHIAVSQPTP
+191 LQRIAADAPTP

-214 RTPMALHLPAGQ
+214 RTPQALRLPAGQ
-226 ANVLQQ
+226 GQILQQ
-232 KVNNLWQ
+232 QVNQLWQ
-239 QAKKRLNQRFR
+239 QAKKRLSQRFR
-250 SDHYQSKIE
+250 SDQYQSKIE
-259 TIKNDTHQKETQA
+259 AIKNDTHQKESQA
-272 YEALSAEGKQY
+272 YDDLNTEGKQY

-289 RPFDNKAVFV
+289 RAFDNKAVFV
-299 HPSQL
+299 HPSKLSTEENNQSIDHL
-304 PVEDDIRDDATNAVT
+304 KISSS
-319 DEHDELQKS
+319 QKNQTTV
-328 KSHEKTNTKIKSTK
+328 EKTAPPTKNNLDDDNANSEYGNEYGKSEYE
-342 TKKTTQASE
+342 AE
-351 DTHEPSEN
+351 
-359 NTGDLNTDNH
+359 LN
-369 NTDNNNSDNNS
+369 
-380 TDNNNSHEAD
+380 
-390 LSNFAQKNHM
+390 NFAQKNHM
-400 QKRLNQ
+400 QKRLSQ
-406 LTIALERLE
+406 LTIALEQLE
-415 DEANDEIEALHHDM
+415 DEANDAIEALHRNI
-429 ARRALEPLFA
+429 ARRALQPLFA
-439 PIRVSFATNRAV
+439 PIYEQFAAHPLV
-451 LEYLEAMLADMITH
+451 VEYLKTVFADMVTH

-474 EEFITA
+474 EEFVTA

-490 VNVMVSHEP
+490 INVIVSHTP
-499 DSGAPVIFED
+499 DSGTPVIFED

-551 EASHVLEHPYAWQG
+551 EASHLLEHPYAWQG
-565 LKRALQSRKIKLS
+565 LKRALQSRKIRLS

-595 PIDLDVK
+595 PIDLDIK

-636 VRTDAHELALVAK
+636 TRSPEHELALVAK
-649 MADIIDFANLYPF
+649 MADIIDYANLYPF
-662 DNRAQAALLEH
+662 DSSAQAALLEH

-702 RLEQQS
+702 RLS
-708 IVNVRHV
+708 GKNIVSAIHV
-715 NQAIADMDERSGYLR
+715 THAIDDMDERSGYLR
-730 DLYWEELKNGQ
+730 DLYWDELKNGQ
-741 QLIITQGQ
+741 QLIQTKGD

-775 VIQPNIGSGDI
+775 VIQPNIGAGEI

-842 VSEACAL
+842 VSEGCAL
-849 LSALADVPIN
+849 LSALANVPIN
-859 QAYAIT
+859 QSFAIT

-880 NAKIAGF
+880 NSKIAGF

-892 EQQLTGQQ
+892 EQELTGQQ

-919 AAVKAGTFHVY
+919 AAVKAGQFHIY
-930 GVHTLSEALTL
+930 GVQTLSEALTL
-941 MTGLPVDTLN
+941 MTGLPVDTMN
-951 KKKRYRKNTLFGK
+951 KKGRYRKDTLFGK
-964 VLERLMLWDSNQDDE
+964 VLSRLMLWDENQNADDE
-979 DHPPEDTKKKGKKR
+979 VDDKKSKK
-993 RKDKKRKDK
+993 KKRKAKRQKKQDK
-1002 KRKDKKSQ
+1002 QKKAKKEPDDCCANTAEQ
-1010 KQENF
+1010 L
-1015 ESN
+1015 

>member
-1 MIRFIFI
+1 MTEPQNTPINQDSKDSKSMATPVKNSAVTKASKPDNTKPIAIKANETDEQERTLDTPSTPHPVFI
-8 ELWLNSTQVTL
+8 EVN
-19 DNRITAPTYSYT
+19 
-31 FTLYYKTIYLTPMTQ
+31 
-46 QLTDLMT
+46 
-53 QIVADSNL
+53 
-61 DFVLPST
+61 
-68 NAETDAND
+68 
-76 DANNE
+76 
-81 SAKIATYP
+81 
-89 DVVSLQTDDLDSK
+89 
-102 NNSQKERLP
+102 
-111 DPILAKI
+111 
-118 HERCLISAEQ
+118 ERCLISAEQ
-128 LKRYSNAKNLPAD
+128 LKRYTNPDELPTD
-141 TRTAPALHIGF
+141 TRTAPDLDVGF

-176 AGENGLGKRTIVSRL
+176 AGENGLGKRTVISRL
-191 LQHIAVSQPTP
+191 LQRIAADAPTP

-214 RTPMALHLPAGQ
+214 RTPQALRLPAGQ
-226 ANVLQQ
+226 GQILQQ
-232 KVNNLWQ
+232 QVNQLWQ
-239 QAKKRLNQRFR
+239 QAKKRLSQRFR
-250 SDHYQSKIE
+250 SDQYQSKIE
-259 TIKNDTHQKETQA
+259 AIKNDTHQKESQA
-272 YEALSAEGKQY
+272 YDDLNTEGKQY

-289 RPFDNKAVFV
+289 RAFDNKAVFV
-299 HPSQL
+299 HPSKLSTEENNQSIDHL
-304 PVEDDIRDDATNAVT
+304 KISSS
-319 DEHDELQKS
+319 QKNQTTV
-328 KSHEKTNTKIKSTK
+328 EKTAHSTK
-342 TKKTTQASE
+342 NNLDDDNANSE
-351 DTHEPSEN
+351 YGNEYGKSEYEAE
-359 NTGDLNTDNH
+359 LN
-369 NTDNNNSDNNS
+369 
-380 TDNNNSHEAD
+380 
-390 LSNFAQKNHM
+390 NFAQKNHM
-400 QKRLNQ
+400 QKRLSQ
-406 LTIALERLE
+406 LTIALEQLE
-415 DEANDEIEALHHDM
+415 DEANDAIEALHRNI
-429 ARRALEPLFA
+429 ARRALQPLFA
-439 PIRVSFATNRAV
+439 PIYEQFAAHPLV
-451 LEYLEAMLADMITH
+451 VEYLKTVFADMVTH

-474 EEFITA
+474 EEFVTA

-490 VNVMVSHEP
+490 VNVIVSHTP

-551 EASHVLEHPYAWQG
+551 EASHLLEHPYAWQG
-565 LKRALQSRKIKLS
+565 LKRALQSRKIRLS

-595 PIDLDVK
+595 PIDLDIK

-636 VRTDAHELALVAK
+636 TRSPEHELALVAK
-649 MADIIDFANLYPF
+649 MADIIDYANLYPF
-662 DNRAQAALLEH
+662 DSSAQAALLEH

-702 RLEQQS
+702 RLS
-708 IVNVRHV
+708 GKNIVSAIHV
-715 NQAIADMDERSGYLR
+715 THAIDDMNERSGYLR
-730 DLYWEELKNGQ
+730 DLYWDELKNGQ
-741 QLIITQGQ
+741 QLIQTKGD

-775 VIQPNIGSGDI
+775 VIQPNIGAGEI

-842 VSEACAL
+842 VSEGCAL
-849 LSALADVPIN
+849 LSALANVPIN
-859 QAYAIT
+859 QSFAIT

-880 NAKIAGF
+880 NSKIAGF

-892 EQQLTGQQ
+892 EQELTGQQ

-919 AAVKAGTFHVY
+919 AAVKAGQFHIY
-930 GVHTLSEALTL
+930 GVQTLSEALTL
-941 MTGLPVDTLN
+941 MTGLPVDTMN
-951 KKKRYRKNTLFGK
+951 KKGRYRKDTLFGK
-964 VLERLMLWDSNQDDE
+964 VLSRLMLWDENQNADDE
-979 DHPPEDTKKKGKKR
+979 VDDKKSKK
-993 RKDKKRKDK
+993 KKRKAKRQKKQDK
-1002 KRKDKKSQ
+1002 QKKAKKEKGDIDTSPDVNPDANI
-1010 KQENF
+1010 EANT
-1015 ESN
+1015 EVHR

>member
-1 MIRFIFI
+1 MTEQPNIPLNKDQKDISDNTAEAMSDSSDKQPAQDQAADKELLNKASLDKKRFNKNVKRKRMARTPAEKVNTSDSADTSMTAHPIF
-8 ELWLNSTQVTL
+8 
-19 DNRITAPTYSYT
+19 
-31 FTLYYKTIYLTPMTQ
+31 
-46 QLTDLMT
+46 TD
-53 QIVADSNL
+53 
-61 DFVLPST
+61 
-68 NAETDAND
+68 
-76 DANNE
+76 
-81 SAKIATYP
+81 
-89 DVVSLQTDDLDSK
+89 VSQ
-102 NNSQKERLP
+102 
-111 DPILAKI
+111 
-118 HERCLISAEQ
+118 RCLVAANQ
-128 LKRYSNAKNLPAD
+128 LKRYSKPSLLPAD
-141 TRTAPALHIGF
+141 TRSAPDLDIGF
-152 GQQRALKALQTALDI
+152 GQQRALKALHTALDI

-176 AGENGLGKRTIVSRL
+176 AGENGLGKRTVISRL
-191 LQHIAVSQPTP
+191 LSLIAADAPTP
-202 DDWVYVHNFTDP
+202 DDWVYVQNFTDP
-214 RTPMALHLPAGQ
+214 RTPLALRLPAGQ
-226 ANVLQQ
+226 ATVLQHQ
-232 KVNNLWQ
+232 VNTLWQ
-239 QAKKRLNQRFR
+239 QAKKRLSQRFR
-250 SDHYQSKIE
+250 SDQYQSKIE
-259 TIKNDTHQKETQA
+259 AIKNDTHQKESHA
-272 YEALSAEGKQY
+272 YDVLNAEGKQY

-304 PVEDDIRDDATNAVT
+304 ATDSGETADKDQSISNRDKTADTTHIESMDTKADSSAYGSEYET
-319 DEHDELQKS
+319 EL
-328 KSHEKTNTKIKSTK
+328 N
-342 TKKTTQASE
+342 
-351 DTHEPSEN
+351 
-359 NTGDLNTDNH
+359 
-369 NTDNNNSDNNS
+369 
-380 TDNNNSHEAD
+380 
-390 LSNFAQKNHM
+390 NFAQKNHM
-400 QKRLNQ
+400 QKRLSQ
-406 LTIALERLE
+406 LTIALEQLE
-415 DEANDEIEALHHDM
+415 DAANDAIESLHRNI
-429 ARRALEPLFA
+429 AKRALQPLFA
-439 PIRVSFATNRAV
+439 PIYEQFSAQPPVV
-451 LEYLEAMLADMITH
+451 EYLKTVFADMVTH

-474 EEFITA
+474 EEFVTA
-480 VLATTPSRYA
+480 LLATTPSRYA
-490 VNVMVSHEP
+490 VNVISSHEP

-551 EASHVLEHPYAWQG
+551 EASHLLEHPYAWQG

-590 SLAPA
+590 SLSPA
-595 PIDLDVK
+595 PIDLDIK

-636 VRTDAHELALVAK
+636 VRTHEHELALVGK
-649 MADIIDFANLYPF
+649 MADIIDYANLYPF
-662 DNRAQAALLEH
+662 DRRAQAALLEH

-702 RLEQQS
+702 RLGGQD
-708 IVNVRHV
+708 IVSAKHV
-715 NQAIADMDERSGYLR
+715 LQAIEDMDERSGYLR
-730 DLYWEELKNGQ
+730 DLYWDELKNGQ
-741 QLIITQGQ
+741 QLIQTQGE

-775 VIQPNIGSGDI
+775 VIQPNIGTGEI

-842 VSEACAL
+842 VSEGCAL

-859 QAYAIT
+859 QSLAIT

-892 EQQLTGQQ
+892 EQALTGQQ

-919 AAVKAGTFHVY
+919 AAVKAGSFHIY
-930 GVHTLSEALTL
+930 GVNTLNEALTL
-941 MTGLPVDTLN
+941 MTGLPIDTMN
-951 KKKRYRKNTLFGK
+951 KKGRYRKETLFGK
-964 VLERLMLWDSNQDDE
+964 VLSRLMLWDENQNADD
-979 DHPPEDTKKKGKKR
+979 DIDDKQSKKKAK
-993 RKDKKRKDK
+993 KKRKAKRQKDEDK
-1002 KRKDKKSQ
+1002 KKAAKKEKAIKEPLS
-1010 KQENF
+1010 KEDNGIIV
-1015 ESN
+1015 EEIAIDEAY

>member
-1 MIRFIFI
+1 MTEPQNTPINQDSKDSKSMATPVKNSAVTKASKPDNTKPIAIKANETDEQERTLDTPSTPHPVFI
-8 ELWLNSTQVTL
+8 EVN
-19 DNRITAPTYSYT
+19 
-31 FTLYYKTIYLTPMTQ
+31 
-46 QLTDLMT
+46 
-53 QIVADSNL
+53 
-61 DFVLPST
+61 
-68 NAETDAND
+68 
-76 DANNE
+76 
-81 SAKIATYP
+81 
-89 DVVSLQTDDLDSK
+89 
-102 NNSQKERLP
+102 
-111 DPILAKI
+111 
-118 HERCLISAEQ
+118 ERCLISAEQ
-128 LKRYSNAKNLPAD
+128 LKRYTNPDELPTD
-141 TRTAPALHIGF
+141 TRTAPDLDVGF

-176 AGENGLGKRTIVSRL
+176 AGENGLGKRTVINRL
-191 LQHIAVSQPTP
+191 LQRIAADAPTP

-214 RTPMALHLPAGQ
+214 RTPQALRLPAGQ
-226 ANVLQQ
+226 GQILQQ
-232 KVNNLWQ
+232 QVNQLWQ
-239 QAKKRLNQRFR
+239 QAKKRLSQRFR
-250 SDHYQSKIE
+250 SDQYQSKIE
-259 TIKNDTHQKETQA
+259 AIKNDTHQKESQA
-272 YEALSAEGKQY
+272 YDDLNTEGKQY

-289 RPFDNKAVFV
+289 RAFDNKAVFV
-299 HPSQL
+299 HPSKLSTEENHQS
-304 PVEDDIRDDATNAVT
+304 T
-319 DEHDELQKS
+319 DHSKISSSQKNQTTV
-328 KSHEKTNTKIKSTK
+328 EKTAHSTK
-342 TKKTTQASE
+342 NNLDDDNANSE
-351 DTHEPSEN
+351 YGNAYGKSEYEAE
-359 NTGDLNTDNH
+359 LN
-369 NTDNNNSDNNS
+369 
-380 TDNNNSHEAD
+380 
-390 LSNFAQKNHM
+390 NFAQKNHM
-400 QKRLNQ
+400 QKRLSQ
-406 LTIALERLE
+406 LTIALEQLE
-415 DEANDEIEALHHDM
+415 DEANDAIEALHRNI
-429 ARRALEPLFA
+429 ARRALQPLFA
-439 PIRVSFATNRAV
+439 PIYEQFAAHPLV
-451 LEYLEAMLADMITH
+451 VEYLKTVFADMVTH

-474 EEFITA
+474 EEFVTA

-490 VNVMVSHEP
+490 VNVIVSHTP

-551 EASHVLEHPYAWQG
+551 EASHLLEHPYAWQG
-565 LKRALQSRKIKLS
+565 LKRALQSRKIRLS

-595 PIDLDVK
+595 PIDLDIK

-636 VRTDAHELALVAK
+636 TRSPEHELALVAK
-649 MADIIDFANLYPF
+649 MADIIDYANLYPF
-662 DNRAQAALLEH
+662 DSSAQAALLEH

-702 RLEQQS
+702 RLS
-708 IVNVRHV
+708 GKNIVSAIHV
-715 NQAIADMDERSGYLR
+715 THAIDDMDERSGYLR
-730 DLYWEELKNGQ
+730 DLYWDELKNGQ
-741 QLIITQGQ
+741 QLIQTKGD

-775 VIQPNIGSGDI
+775 VIQPNIGAGEI

-822 FSASLAFEQSYA
+822 FSASLAFEQSYV

-842 VSEACAL
+842 VSEGCAL
-849 LSALADVPIN
+849 LSALANVPIN
-859 QAYAIT
+859 QSFAIT

-880 NAKIAGF
+880 NSKIAGF

-892 EQQLTGQQ
+892 EQELTGQQ

-919 AAVKAGTFHVY
+919 AAVKAGQFHIY
-930 GVHTLSEALTL
+930 GVQTLSEALTL
-941 MTGLPVDTLN
+941 MTGLSVDTMN
-951 KKKRYRKNTLFGK
+951 KKGRYRKDTLFGK
-964 VLERLMLWDSNQDDE
+964 VLSRLMLWDENQNADDE
-979 DHPPEDTKKKGKKR
+979 VDDKKSKK
-993 RKDKKRKDK
+993 KKRKAKRQKKQDK
-1002 KRKDKKSQ
+1002 QKKAKKEPDDCCPNTAEQ
-1010 KQENF
+1010 L
-1015 ESN
+1015 

>member
-1 MIRFIFI
+1 MTEPQNTPINQDSKDSKSMATPVKNSAVTKASKPDNTKPIAIKANETDEQERTLDTPSTPHPVFI
-8 ELWLNSTQVTL
+8 EVN
-19 DNRITAPTYSYT
+19 
-31 FTLYYKTIYLTPMTQ
+31 
-46 QLTDLMT
+46 
-53 QIVADSNL
+53 
-61 DFVLPST
+61 
-68 NAETDAND
+68 
-76 DANNE
+76 
-81 SAKIATYP
+81 
-89 DVVSLQTDDLDSK
+89 
-102 NNSQKERLP
+102 
-111 DPILAKI
+111 
-118 HERCLISAEQ
+118 ERCLISAEQ
-128 LKRYSNAKNLPAD
+128 LKRYTNPDELPTD
-141 TRTAPALHIGF
+141 TRTAPDLDVGF

-176 AGENGLGKRTIVSRL
+176 AGENGLGKRTVISRL
-191 LQHIAVSQPTP
+191 LQRIAADAPTP

-214 RTPMALHLPAGQ
+214 RTPQALRLPAGQ
-226 ANVLQQ
+226 GQILQQ
-232 KVNNLWQ
+232 QVNQLWQ
-239 QAKKRLNQRFR
+239 QAKKRLSQRFR
-250 SDHYQSKIE
+250 SDQYQSKIE
-259 TIKNDTHQKETQA
+259 AIKNDTHQKESQA
-272 YEALSAEGKQY
+272 YDDLNTEGKQY

-289 RPFDNKAVFV
+289 RAFDNKAVFV
-299 HPSQL
+299 HPSKLSTEENNQGIDHL
-304 PVEDDIRDDATNAVT
+304 KISSS
-319 DEHDELQKS
+319 QKNQTTV
-328 KSHEKTNTKIKSTK
+328 EKTAPPTKNNLDDDNANSEYGNEYGKSEYE
-342 TKKTTQASE
+342 AE
-351 DTHEPSEN
+351 
-359 NTGDLNTDNH
+359 LN
-369 NTDNNNSDNNS
+369 
-380 TDNNNSHEAD
+380 
-390 LSNFAQKNHM
+390 NFAQKNHM
-400 QKRLNQ
+400 QKRLSQ
-406 LTIALERLE
+406 LTIALEQLE
-415 DEANDEIEALHHDM
+415 DEANDAIEALHRNI
-429 ARRALEPLFA
+429 ARRALQPLFA
-439 PIRVSFATNRAV
+439 PIYEQFAAHPLV
-451 LEYLEAMLADMITH
+451 VEYLKTVFADMVTH

-474 EEFITA
+474 EEFVTA

-490 VNVMVSHEP
+490 VNVIVSHTP

-551 EASHVLEHPYAWQG
+551 EASHLLEHPYAWQG
-565 LKRALQSRKIKLS
+565 LKRALQSRKIRLS

-595 PIDLDVK
+595 PIDLDIK

-636 VRTDAHELALVAK
+636 TRSPEHELALVAK
-649 MADIIDFANLYPF
+649 MADIIDYANLYPF
-662 DNRAQAALLEH
+662 DSSAQAALLEH

-702 RLEQQS
+702 RLS
-708 IVNVRHV
+708 GKNIVSAIHV
-715 NQAIADMDERSGYLR
+715 THAIDDMDERSGYLR
-730 DLYWEELKNGQ
+730 DLYWDELKNGQ
-741 QLIITQGQ
+741 QLIQTKGD

-775 VIQPNIGSGDI
+775 VIQPNIGAGEI

-842 VSEACAL
+842 VSEGCAL
-849 LSALADVPIN
+849 LSALANVPIN
-859 QAYAIT
+859 QSFAIT

-880 NAKIAGF
+880 NSKIAGF

-892 EQQLTGQQ
+892 EQELTGQQ

-919 AAVKAGTFHVY
+919 AAVKAGQFHIY
-930 GVHTLSEALTL
+930 GVQTLSEALTL
-941 MTGLPVDTLN
+941 MTGLPVDTMN
-951 KKKRYRKNTLFGK
+951 KKGRYRKDTLFGK
-964 VLERLMLWDSNQDDE
+964 VLSRLMLWDENQNADDE
-979 DHPPEDTKKKGKKR
+979 VDDKKSKK
-993 RKDKKRKDK
+993 KDKK
-1002 KRKDKKSQ
+1002 KRKAKRQKKQDKQ
-1010 KQENF
+1010 KKAKKEQDDCCANIAEQL
-1015 ESN
+1015 

>member
-1 MIRFIFI
+1 MT
-8 ELWLNSTQVTL
+8 EQTNTLMNQNPKNTSDMVTP
-19 DNRITAPTYSYT
+19 AS
-31 FTLYYKTIYLTPMTQ
+31 
-46 QLTDLMT
+46 DLSSKHT
-53 QIVADSNL
+53 SHKLLSNKL
-61 DFVLPST
+61 SPNKL
-68 NAETDAND
+68 
-76 DANNE
+76 
-81 SAKIATYP
+81 
-89 DVVSLQTDDLDSK
+89 LDSK
-102 NNSQKERLP
+102 NLAREMTAKEKNNDDADATPHPIFIEVSQ
-111 DPILAKI
+111 
-118 HERCLISAEQ
+118 RCLVAANQ
-128 LKRYSNAKNLPAD
+128 LKRYSKPSLLPAD
-141 TRTAPALHIGF
+141 TRSAPDLDIGF
-152 GQQRALKALQTALDI
+152 GQQRALKALHTALDI

-176 AGENGLGKRTIVSRL
+176 AGENGLGKRTVISRL
-191 LQHIAVSQPTP
+191 LSLIAADAPTP

-214 RTPMALHLPAGQ
+214 RTPLALRLPAGQ
-226 ANVLQQ
+226 AAVLQQ
-232 KVNNLWQ
+232 QVNTLWQ
-239 QAKKRLNQRFR
+239 QAKKRLSQRFR
-250 SDHYQSKIE
+250 SDQYQSKIE
-259 TIKNDTHQKETQA
+259 AIKNDTHQKESHA
-272 YEALSAEGKQY
+272 YDALNAEGKQY

-299 HPSQL
+299 HPSQIATENSDTAAKDKNVL
-304 PVEDDIRDDATNAVT
+304 NRDKKAATASIDIR
-319 DEHDELQKS
+319 
-328 KSHEKTNTKIKSTK
+328 NTE
-342 TKKTTQASE
+342 A
-351 DTHEPSEN
+351 
-359 NTGDLNTDNH
+359 
-369 NTDNNNSDNNS
+369 DNNAYSSEYETELN
-380 TDNNNSHEAD
+380 
-390 LSNFAQKNHM
+390 NFAQKNHM
-400 QKRLNQ
+400 QKRLSQ
-406 LTIALERLE
+406 LTIALEQLE
-415 DEANDEIEALHHDM
+415 DEANDAIELLH
-429 ARRALEPLFA
+429 RNISKRALQPLFT
-439 PIRVSFATNRAV
+439 PIYEQFSAHPLVV
-451 LEYLEAMLADMITH
+451 EYLKVVFADMITH

-474 EEFITA
+474 EEFVTA
-480 VLATTPSRYA
+480 LLATTPSRYA
-490 VNVMVSHEP
+490 VNVISSHEP

-531 DVSMIRA
+531 NVSMIRA

-551 EASHVLEHPYAWQG
+551 EASHLLEHPYAWQG

-590 SLAPA
+590 SLSPA
-595 PIDLDVK
+595 PIDLDIK

-636 VRTDAHELALVAK
+636 VRTHEHELALVGK
-649 MADIIDFANLYPF
+649 MADIIDYDNLYPF
-662 DNRAQAALLEH
+662 DRRAQATLLEH

-702 RLEQQS
+702 RLGGQD
-708 IVNVRHV
+708 IVSAKHV
-715 NQAIADMDERSGYLR
+715 VQAIEDMDERSGYLR
-730 DLYWEELKNGQ
+730 DLYWDELKNGQ
-741 QLIITQGQ
+741 QLIQTQGK

-775 VIQPNIGSGDI
+775 VIQPNIGTGEI

-842 VSEACAL
+842 VSEGCAL
-849 LSALADVPIN
+849 LSALANVPIN
-859 QAYAIT
+859 QSLAIT

-880 NAKIAGF
+880 NSKIAGF

-892 EQQLTGQQ
+892 EQELTGQQ

-919 AAVKAGTFHVY
+919 TAVKAGSFHIY

-941 MTGLPVDTLN
+941 MTGLPVDTVN
-951 KKKRYRKNTLFGK
+951 KKSRYRKETLFGK
-964 VLERLMLWDSNQDDE
+964 VLSRLMLWDDNQNADD
-979 DHPPEDTKKKGKKR
+979 DID
-993 RKDKKRKDK
+993 
-1002 KRKDKKSQ
+1002 DKKSKKKAKKKRQAKRQ
-1010 KQENF
+1010 KKEDKKKAAKKDKAITIKEHNDIIV
-1015 ESN
+1015 EEITIDEAR

>member
-1 MIRFIFI
+1 MTEPQNTPINQDSKDSKSMATPVKNSAVTKASKPANTKPTAIKADETDEQERTLDMPNTPHPVFI
-8 ELWLNSTQVTL
+8 EVN
-19 DNRITAPTYSYT
+19 
-31 FTLYYKTIYLTPMTQ
+31 
-46 QLTDLMT
+46 
-53 QIVADSNL
+53 
-61 DFVLPST
+61 
-68 NAETDAND
+68 
-76 DANNE
+76 
-81 SAKIATYP
+81 
-89 DVVSLQTDDLDSK
+89 
-102 NNSQKERLP
+102 
-111 DPILAKI
+111 
-118 HERCLISAEQ
+118 ERCLISAEQ
-128 LKRYSNAKNLPAD
+128 LKRYTNPDELPSD
-141 TRTAPALHIGF
+141 TRTAPDLDVGF

-176 AGENGLGKRTIVSRL
+176 AGENGLGKRTVINRL
-191 LQHIAVSQPTP
+191 LQRIAADAPTP

-214 RTPMALHLPAGQ
+214 RTPQALRLPAGQ
-226 ANVLQQ
+226 GQILQQ
-232 KVNNLWQ
+232 QVNQLWQ
-239 QAKKRLNQRFR
+239 QAKKRLSQRFR
-250 SDHYQSKIE
+250 SDQYQSKIE
-259 TIKNDTHQKETQA
+259 AIKNDTHQKESQA
-272 YEALSAEGKQY
+272 YDDLNTEGKQY

-289 RPFDNKAVFV
+289 RAFDNKAVFV
-299 HPSQL
+299 HPSKLSTEENHQS
-304 PVEDDIRDDATNAVT
+304 T
-319 DEHDELQKS
+319 DHSKISSSQKNQTTE
-328 KSHEKTNTKIKSTK
+328 EKTAPPTKNNLDDDNANSEYGNAYGKSEYE
-342 TKKTTQASE
+342 AE
-351 DTHEPSEN
+351 
-359 NTGDLNTDNH
+359 LN
-369 NTDNNNSDNNS
+369 
-380 TDNNNSHEAD
+380 
-390 LSNFAQKNHM
+390 NFAQKNHM
-400 QKRLNQ
+400 QKRLSQ
-406 LTIALERLE
+406 LTIALEQLE
-415 DEANDEIEALHHDM
+415 DEANDAIEALHRNI
-429 ARRALEPLFA
+429 ARRALQPLFA
-439 PIRVSFATNRAV
+439 PIYEQFAAHPLV
-451 LEYLEAMLADMITH
+451 VEYLKTVFADMVTH

-474 EEFITA
+474 EEFVTA

-490 VNVMVSHEP
+490 VNVIVSHAP

-551 EASHVLEHPYAWQG
+551 EASHLLEHPYAWQG
-565 LKRALQSRKIKLS
+565 LKRALQSRKIRLS

-595 PIDLDVK
+595 PIDLDIK

-615 LELEPEFDAVF
+615 LELEAEFDAVF

-636 VRTDAHELALVAK
+636 TRSPEHELALVAK
-649 MADIIDFANLYPF
+649 MADIIDHANLYPF
-662 DNRAQAALLEH
+662 DSSAQAALLEH

-702 RLEQQS
+702 RLS
-708 IVNVRHV
+708 GKNIVSAIHV
-715 NQAIADMDERSGYLR
+715 THAIDDMDERSGYLR
-730 DLYWEELKNGQ
+730 DLYWDELKNGQ
-741 QLIITQGQ
+741 QLIQTQGD

-775 VIQPNIGSGDI
+775 VIQPNIGAGEI

-842 VSEACAL
+842 VSEGCAL
-849 LSALADVPIN
+849 LSALANVPIN
-859 QAYAIT
+859 QSFAIT

-880 NAKIAGF
+880 NSKIAGF

-892 EQQLTGQQ
+892 EQELTGQQ

-919 AAVKAGTFHVY
+919 AAVQAEQFHIY
-930 GVHTLSEALTL
+930 GVQTLSEALTL
-941 MTGLPVDTLN
+941 MTGLPVDTMN
-951 KKKRYRKNTLFGK
+951 KKGRYRKDTLFGK
-964 VLERLMLWDSNQDDE
+964 VLSRLMLWDENQNADDE
-979 DHPPEDTKKKGKKR
+979 VDDKKSKKKDKKR
-993 RKDKKRKDK
+993 RKAKRQKKQDKQK
-1002 KRKDKKSQ
+1002 KAKKEQ
-1010 KQENF
+1010 DDCCATTAEQL
-1015 ESN
+1015 

>member
-1 MIRFIFI
+1 
-8 ELWLNSTQVTL
+8 
-19 DNRITAPTYSYT
+19 
-31 FTLYYKTIYLTPMTQ
+31 
-46 QLTDLMT
+46 MT
-53 QIVADSNL
+53 QITIDSAAYQAAD
-61 DFVLPST
+61 
-68 NAETDAND
+68 ND
-76 DANNE
+76 HNN
-81 SAKIATYP
+81 
-89 DVVSLQTDDLDSK
+89 DHK
-102 NNSQKERLP
+102 NDSQKDQLS

-128 LKRYSNAKNLPAD
+128 LKRYSDVAKLPAD

-176 AGENGLGKRTIVSRL
+176 AGENGLGKRTVISRL
-191 LQHIAVSQPTP
+191 LQRIAVTQPTP

-226 ANVLQQ
+226 ANLLQQ
-232 KVNNLWQ
+232 EVNNLWQ
-239 QAKKRLNQRFR
+239 HAKKRLNQRFR

-259 TIKNDTHQKETQA
+259 AIKNDTHQQETQA

-304 PVEDDIRDDATNAVT
+304 PVEGLNNAFNDST
-319 DEHDELQKS
+319 D
-328 KSHEKTNTKIKSTK
+328 T
-342 TKKTTQASE
+342 
-351 DTHEPSEN
+351 DT
-359 NTGDLNTDNH
+359 DTDTEETFNLI
-369 NTDNNNSDNNS
+369 NNNSALGKPSNNVTIKAKTTAKGKSKKVKLDSEDFDNDTNS
-380 TDNNNSHEAD
+380 AEPEQVDQGSHEAE
-390 LSNFAQKNHM
+390 LNNFAQKNHM

-406 LTIALERLE
+406 LTIALEQLE
-415 DEANDEIEALHHDM
+415 DEANEAIEDLHHNI

-439 PIRVSFATNRAV
+439 PIRKLFATNTSV
-451 LEYLEAMLADMITH
+451 LEYLEAMFADMVTH

-474 EEFITA
+474 EEFIAA

-490 VNVMVSHEP
+490 VNVLVSHEP

-551 EASHVLEHPYAWQG
+551 EASHLLEHPYAWQG

-590 SLAPA
+590 SLSPA

-636 VRTDAHELALVAK
+636 VRTDEHELALVAK
-649 MADIIDFANLYPF
+649 MADIIAFAKLYPF
-662 DNRAQAALLEH
+662 DSSAQAALLEH

-708 IVNVRHV
+708 IVTVQHV

-741 QLIITQGQ
+741 QLINTTGQ

-775 VIQPNIGSGDI
+775 VIQPNIGAGDI

-811 RALFSQHHALN
+811 RALFSRHHALN

-859 QAYAIT
+859 QSYAIT

-880 NAKIAGF
+880 NSKIAGF

-892 EQQLTGQQ
+892 EQALTGQQ

-919 AAVKAGTFHVY
+919 AAVKAGTFHIY
-930 GVHTLSEALTL
+930 GVRTLSEALTL
-941 MTGLPVDTLN
+941 MTGLPIDTLN
-951 KKKRYRKNTLFGK
+951 KKKRYRKHTLFGK
-964 VLERLMLWDSNQDDE
+964 VLEKLMLWDSNQSNEDDIVDE
-979 DHPPEDTKKKGKKR
+979 SDKKKGKKKKQDKRKKKR
-993 RKDKKRKDK
+993 RFTEKSKDK
-1002 KRKDKKSQ
+1002 
-1010 KQENF
+1010 
-1015 ESN
+1015 

>member
-1 MIRFIFI
+1 MTEPLHTLYQVPKDTNNMATSLSELKDSKQTTPNTPNPAFI
-8 ELWLNSTQVTL
+8 EVE
-19 DNRITAPTYSYT
+19 
-31 FTLYYKTIYLTPMTQ
+31 K
-46 QLTDLMT
+46 
-53 QIVADSNL
+53 
-61 DFVLPST
+61 
-68 NAETDAND
+68 
-76 DANNE
+76 
-81 SAKIATYP
+81 
-89 DVVSLQTDDLDSK
+89 
-102 NNSQKERLP
+102 
-111 DPILAKI
+111 
-118 HERCLISAEQ
+118 RCLISAEQ
-128 LKRYSNAKNLPAD
+128 LKRYSEPDELPTD
-141 TRTAPALHIGF
+141 TRTAPDLDVGF
-152 GQQRALKALQTALDI
+152 GQERALKALQTALDI
-167 HASGYHVFA
+167 KASGYHVFA
-176 AGENGLGKRTIVSRL
+176 AGENGLGKRTIISRL
-191 LQHIAVSQPTP
+191 LTRIAADAPTP
-202 DDWVYVHNFTDP
+202 DDWVYIHNFTDP
-214 RTPMALHLPAGQ
+214 RTPLALRLPAGH
-226 ANVLQQ
+226 ADLLQQ
-232 KVNNLWQ
+232 QVNHLWQ
-239 QAKKRLNQRFR
+239 QAKKRLSQRFR
-250 SDHYQSKIE
+250 SDQYQSKIE
-259 TIKNDTHQKETQA
+259 AIKNNTHQKESQA
-272 YEALSAEGKQY
+272 YEVLNAEGKQY

-289 RPFDNKAVFV
+289 RSFDNKAVFV

-304 PVEDDIRDDATNAVT
+304 HTDHENPERNDVVNDANKKADVENSKTPLANEAEDNDTEYGNSEYET
-319 DEHDELQKS
+319 EL
-328 KSHEKTNTKIKSTK
+328 
-342 TKKTTQASE
+342 
-351 DTHEPSEN
+351 N
-359 NTGDLNTDNH
+359 N
-369 NTDNNNSDNNS
+369 
-380 TDNNNSHEAD
+380 
-390 LSNFAQKNHM
+390 FVQKNHM
-400 QKRLNQ
+400 QKRLSQ
-406 LTIALERLE
+406 LTIALEQLE
-415 DEANDEIEALHHDM
+415 DEANDEIEVLHRKI
-429 ARRALEPLFA
+429 AQRALQPLFA
-439 PIRVSFATNRAV
+439 PVYEQFSAQPLVVDYLKAV
-451 LEYLEAMLADMITH
+451 FADMVTH

-474 EEFITA
+474 EEFVTA

-490 VNVMVSHEP
+490 VNVIVSHAP

-551 EASHVLEHPYAWQG
+551 EASHLLEHPYAWQG

-590 SLAPA
+590 SLSPA
-595 PIDLDVK
+595 PIDLDIK

-636 VRTDAHELALVAK
+636 VRTSEHELALVAK
-649 MADIIDFANLYPF
+649 MADIIDYANLYPF
-662 DNRAQAALLEH
+662 DRHAQAALLEH

-678 EDQDRLSLHSDLLI
+678 EEQDRLSLHSDLLI

-702 RLEQQS
+702 RLNDED
-708 IVNVRHV
+708 IVSAIHV
-715 NQAIADMDERSGYLR
+715 TQAINDMDERSGYLR
-730 DLYWEELKNGQ
+730 DLYWDELKNGQ
-741 QLIITQGQ
+741 QLIQTQGH

-775 VIQPNIGSGDI
+775 VIQPNIGAGEI

-842 VSEACAL
+842 VSEGCAL
-849 LSALADVPIN
+849 LSALANVPID
-859 QAYAIT
+859 QSFAIT

-892 EQQLTGQQ
+892 EQELTGQQ

-919 AAVKAGTFHVY
+919 EAVKAGSFHIY
-930 GVHTLSEALTL
+930 GVYTLSEALTL
-941 MTGLPVDTLN
+941 MTGLPIDTMN
-951 KKKRYRKNTLFGK
+951 KKGRYRKDTLFGK
-964 VLERLMLWDSNQDDE
+964 VLSRLMLWDDNQNEEEDIDDKKSKKT
-979 DHPPEDTKKKGKKR
+979 DKKKRQTKRQKKG
-993 RKDKKRKDK
+993 DKKRKESPKHKKNDSEVEDTAHGHKETVDDK
-1002 KRKDKKSQ
+1002 NIDHDDMKEPLDIVDSV
-1010 KQENF
+1010 
-1015 ESN
+1015 

>member
-1 MIRFIFI
+1 MTKQPHI
-8 ELWLNSTQVTL
+8 
-19 DNRITAPTYSYT
+19 PTS
-31 FTLYYKTIYLTPMTQ
+31 
-46 QLTDLMT
+46 QL
-53 QIVADSNL
+53 SR
-61 DFVLPST
+61 
-68 NAETDAND
+68 DANKK
-76 DANNE
+76 DANNMATPIIE
-81 SAKIATYP
+81 LKSTKSATANAPHPYFIDIK
-89 DVVSLQTDDLDSK
+89 Q
-102 NNSQKERLP
+102 
-111 DPILAKI
+111 
-118 HERCLISAEQ
+118 RCLVTAEQ
-128 LKRYSNAKNLPAD
+128 LKRYSDPDELPSD
-141 TRTAPALHIGF
+141 TRTAPDLDVGF

-167 HASGYHVFA
+167 KASGYHVFA
-176 AGENGLGKRTIVSRL
+176 AGENGLGKRTVISRL
-191 LQHIAVSQPTP
+191 LTRIAADAPTP

-214 RTPMALHLPAGQ
+214 RTPLALRLPAGQ
-226 ANVLQQ
+226 ASLLQQ
-232 KVNNLWQ
+232 QVNNLWQ
-239 QAKKRLNQRFR
+239 QAKKRLSQRFR
-250 SDHYQSKIE
+250 SDQYQSKIE
-259 TIKNDTHQKETQA
+259 AIKNDTHQKESQA
-272 YEALSAEGKQY
+272 YDVLNAEGKQY

-289 RPFDNKAVFV
+289 RSFDNKAVFV

-304 PVEDDIRDDATNAVT
+304 ATETSGGDDKLSASHKNKSVNDNSSKASISNTEYNDPTNAEQNESNT
-319 DEHDELQKS
+319 EYGNSEYEAEL
-328 KSHEKTNTKIKSTK
+328 
-342 TKKTTQASE
+342 
-351 DTHEPSEN
+351 N
-359 NTGDLNTDNH
+359 N
-369 NTDNNNSDNNS
+369 
-380 TDNNNSHEAD
+380 
-390 LSNFAQKNHM
+390 FVQKNHM
-400 QKRLNQ
+400 QKRLSQ
-406 LTIALERLE
+406 LTIALEQLE
-415 DEANDEIEALHHDM
+415 DEANDAIEALHRNI
-429 ARRALEPLFA
+429 ARRALQPLFA
-439 PIRVSFATNRAV
+439 PIYEQFASHPLV
-451 LEYLEAMLADMITH
+451 IDYLKTVFADMVTH

-474 EEFITA
+474 EEFVTA

-490 VNVMVSHEP
+490 VNVIVSHMP
-499 DSGAPVIFED
+499 DEGAPVIFED

-551 EASHVLEHPYAWQG
+551 EASHLLEHPYAWQG

-636 VRTDAHELALVAK
+636 PRSSEHELALVAK
-649 MADIIDFANLYPF
+649 MADIIDYANLYPF
-662 DNRAQAALLEH
+662 DRSAQAALLEH

-702 RLEQQS
+702 HLS
-708 IVNVRHV
+708 GKNIVNAYHV
-715 NQAIADMDERSGYLR
+715 TQAIDDMDERSGYLR
-730 DLYWEELKNGQ
+730 DLYWDELKNGQ
-741 QLIITQGQ
+741 QLIQTQGS

-775 VIQPNIGSGDI
+775 VIQPNIGTGEI

-811 RALFSQHHALN
+811 RALFSQHHSLN

-842 VSEACAL
+842 VSEGCAL
-849 LSALADVPIN
+849 LSALANVPID
-859 QAYAIT
+859 QSFAIT

-880 NAKIAGF
+880 NSKIAGF

-892 EQQLTGQQ
+892 EQELTGQQ

-919 AAVKAGTFHVY
+919 AAVKANEFHIY
-930 GVHTLSEALTL
+930 GVYTLSEALTL
-941 MTGLPVDTLN
+941 MTGLPIDTMN
-951 KKKRYRKNTLFGK
+951 KKGRYRKDTLFGK
-964 VLERLMLWDSNQDDE
+964 VLSRLMLWDENQDNN
-979 DHPPEDTKKKGKKR
+979 DHGMDDKKSKK
-993 RKDKKRKDK
+993 KDKKKQKTKRQKKQGKQKKEKCKDK
-1002 KRKDKKSQ
+1002 TEHNEVVINEDQGINQSINQGIDNNATKTPIDAI
-1010 KQENF
+1010 
-1015 ESN
+1015 

>member
-1 MIRFIFI
+1 
-8 ELWLNSTQVTL
+8 
-19 DNRITAPTYSYT
+19 
-31 FTLYYKTIYLTPMTQ
+31 MTEQ
-46 QLTDLMT
+46 PLAS
-53 QIVADSNL
+53 ISHV
-61 DFVLPST
+61 PK
-68 NAETDAND
+68 
-76 DANNE
+76 DANNMVIPTAE
-81 SAKIATYP
+81 LTAAKQATSHTLHP
-89 DVVSLQTDDLDSK
+89 TCIEVKQ
-102 NNSQKERLP
+102 
-111 DPILAKI
+111 
-118 HERCLISAEQ
+118 RCLVSAEQ
-128 LKRYSNAKNLPAD
+128 LKRYSEPNNLPTD
-141 TRTAPALHIGF
+141 TRTAPDLDVGF

-167 HASGYHVFA
+167 KASGYHVFA
-176 AGENGLGKRTIVSRL
+176 AGENGLGKRTIISRL
-191 LQHIAVSQPTP
+191 LQRIAADAPTP

-214 RTPMALHLPAGQ
+214 RTPQALRLPAGQ
-226 ANVLQQ
+226 ATLLQQ
-232 KVNNLWQ
+232 QVNQLWQ
-239 QAKKRLNQRFR
+239 QAKNRLSQRFR
-250 SDHYQSKIE
+250 SDQYQSKIE
-259 TIKNDTHQKETQA
+259 AIKNDTHQKESHA
-272 YEALSAEGKQY
+272 YDALNAEGKQY

-289 RPFDNKAVFV
+289 RSFDNKAMFV

-304 PVEDDIRDDATNAVT
+304 AIESSYIDSKDDKTFGSYKNKKANSPNDNDDEDGNKEYR
-319 DEHDELQKS
+319 
-328 KSHEKTNTKIKSTK
+328 
-342 TKKTTQASE
+342 
-351 DTHEPSEN
+351 N
-359 NTGDLNTDNH
+359 NEY
-369 NTDNNNSDNNS
+369 
-380 TDNNNSHEAD
+380 EAE

-400 QKRLNQ
+400 QKRLSQ
-406 LTIALERLE
+406 LTIALEQLE
-415 DEANDEIEALHHDM
+415 DEANDAIETLHRHI
-429 ARRALEPLFA
+429 AQRVLQPLFA
-439 PIRVSFATNRAV
+439 PIYEQFAAYP
-451 LEYLEAMLADMITH
+451 LILDYLKMILADMIAH

-474 EEFITA
+474 EEFVA
-480 VLATTPSRYA
+480 AALATTPSRYT
-490 VNVMVSHEP
+490 VNIIVSHTP

-518 HVEQITQLGTVTT
+518 HVEQVTQLGTVTT

-551 EASHVLEHPYAWQG
+551 EASHLLEHPYAWQG

-590 SLAPA
+590 SLSPA
-595 PIDLDVK
+595 PIDLDIK

-636 VRTDAHELALVAK
+636 IRTDEHELALVGK
-649 MADIIDFANLYPF
+649 MADIIDYANLYPF
-662 DNRAQAALLEH
+662 DRNAQATLLEY

-702 RLEQQS
+702 LLGGQE
-708 IVNVRHV
+708 IVSAKHV
-715 NQAIADMDERSGYLR
+715 IQAIEDMDERSGYLR
-730 DLYWEELKNGQ
+730 DLYWDELKNGQ
-741 QLIITQGQ
+741 QLIQTQGF

-775 VIQPNIGSGDI
+775 VIQPNIGAGEI

-842 VSEACAL
+842 VSEGCAL
-849 LSALADVPIN
+849 LSALANVPIN
-859 QAYAIT
+859 QSFAIT

-892 EQQLTGQQ
+892 EQELTGQQ

-913 LRDDII
+913 VRDDII
-919 AAVKAGTFHVY
+919 AAVKAGEFHIY

-941 MTGLPVDTLN
+941 MTGLPVDTMN
-951 KKKRYRKNTLFGK
+951 KKGRYRKDTLFGK
-964 VLERLMLWDSNQDDE
+964 VLSRLILWDENQNSDDDE
-979 DHPPEDTKKKGKKR
+979 IDDEKSKK
-993 RKDKKRKDK
+993 KDKKKRKAKRQKKEDK
-1002 KRKDKKSQ
+1002 KKQRKRERNKDTIKDDHL
-1010 KQENF
+1010 
-1015 ESN
+1015 

>member
-1 MIRFIFI
+1 MTEQLHNLHYQVLKDTNNMATSLS
-8 ELWLNSTQVTL
+8 ELKDTEQ
-19 DNRITAPTYSYT
+19 TAPT
-31 FTLYYKTIYLTPMTQ
+31 TPHPVFIEVEQ
-46 QLTDLMT
+46 
-53 QIVADSNL
+53 
-61 DFVLPST
+61 
-68 NAETDAND
+68 
-76 DANNE
+76 
-81 SAKIATYP
+81 
-89 DVVSLQTDDLDSK
+89 
-102 NNSQKERLP
+102 
-111 DPILAKI
+111 
-118 HERCLISAEQ
+118 RCLISAEQ
-128 LKRYSNAKNLPAD
+128 LKRYSNPDELPTD
-141 TRTAPALHIGF
+141 TRTAPDLDVGF

-167 HASGYHVFA
+167 KASGYHVFA
-176 AGENGLGKRTIVSRL
+176 AGENGLGKRTIISRL
-191 LQHIAVSQPTP
+191 LTRIAADAQTP
-202 DDWVYVHNFTDP
+202 DDWVYIHNFTDP
-214 RTPMALHLPAGQ
+214 RTPLALRLPAGH
-226 ANVLQQ
+226 ADLLQQ
-232 KVNNLWQ
+232 QVNHLWQ
-239 QAKKRLNQRFR
+239 QAKKRLSQRFR
-250 SDHYQSKIE
+250 SDQYQSKIE
-259 TIKNDTHQKETQA
+259 AIKNNTHQKESQA
-272 YEALSAEGKQY
+272 YEVLNAEGKQY

-289 RPFDNKAVFV
+289 RSFDNKAVFV

-304 PVEDDIRDDATNAVT
+304 QTDNEDNENTDQPVNNANKKVDVEDSKETSVNGAEDNDTEYGNSEYET
-319 DEHDELQKS
+319 EL
-328 KSHEKTNTKIKSTK
+328 
-342 TKKTTQASE
+342 
-351 DTHEPSEN
+351 N
-359 NTGDLNTDNH
+359 N
-369 NTDNNNSDNNS
+369 
-380 TDNNNSHEAD
+380 
-390 LSNFAQKNHM
+390 FVQKNHM
-400 QKRLNQ
+400 QKRLSQ
-406 LTIALERLE
+406 LTIALEQLE
-415 DEANDEIEALHHDM
+415 DEANDAIEALHRNI
-429 ARRALEPLFA
+429 AQRALQPLFA
-439 PIRVSFATNRAV
+439 PIYEQFTAHPLVVGYLKAV
-451 LEYLEAMLADMITH
+451 FADMVTH

-474 EEFITA
+474 EEFVTA

-490 VNVMVSHEP
+490 VNVIVSHAP
-499 DSGAPVIFED
+499 GSGAPVIFED

-551 EASHVLEHPYAWQG
+551 EASHLLEHPYAWQG

-590 SLAPA
+590 SLSPA
-595 PIDLDVK
+595 PIDLDIK

-636 VRTDAHELALVAK
+636 VRTSEHELALVAK
-649 MADIIDFANLYPF
+649 MADIIDYANLYPF
-662 DNRAQAALLEH
+662 DRHAQATLLEH

-678 EDQDRLSLHSDLLI
+678 EEQDRLSLHSDLLI

-702 RLEQQS
+702 RLDNEN
-708 IVNVRHV
+708 IVTATHV
-715 NQAIADMDERSGYLR
+715 TQAISDMDERSGYLR
-730 DLYWEELKNGQ
+730 DLYWDELKNGQ
-741 QLIITQGQ
+741 QLIQTQGH

-775 VIQPNIGSGDI
+775 VIQPNIGAGEI

-842 VSEACAL
+842 VSEGCAL
-849 LSALADVPIN
+849 LSALANVPID
-859 QAYAIT
+859 QSFAIT

-892 EQQLTGQQ
+892 EQELTGQQ

-919 AAVKAGTFHVY
+919 EAVKAGSFHIY

-941 MTGLPVDTLN
+941 MTGLPIDTMN
-951 KKKRYRKNTLFGK
+951 KKGRYRKDTLFGK
-964 VLERLMLWDSNQDDE
+964 VLSRLMLWDENQNEEEDIDDKKSKKKDKKKRKAKRQKKE
-979 DHPPEDTKKKGKKR
+979 DHR
-993 RKDKKRKDK
+993 RKDTAKHQKNESEVVDTMNGRKEVID
-1002 KRKDKKSQ
+1002 DEKSIDND
-1010 KQENF
+1010 ENAKPLD
-1015 ESN
+1015 SI

>member
-1 MIRFIFI
+1 MTEPQNTPINQDSKDSKSMATPVKNSAVTKASKPDNTKPIAIKANETDEQERTLDTPSTPHPVFI
-8 ELWLNSTQVTL
+8 EVN
-19 DNRITAPTYSYT
+19 
-31 FTLYYKTIYLTPMTQ
+31 
-46 QLTDLMT
+46 
-53 QIVADSNL
+53 
-61 DFVLPST
+61 
-68 NAETDAND
+68 
-76 DANNE
+76 
-81 SAKIATYP
+81 
-89 DVVSLQTDDLDSK
+89 
-102 NNSQKERLP
+102 
-111 DPILAKI
+111 
-118 HERCLISAEQ
+118 ERCLISAEQ
-128 LKRYSNAKNLPAD
+128 LKRYTNPDELPTD
-141 TRTAPALHIGF
+141 TRTAPDLDVGF

-176 AGENGLGKRTIVSRL
+176 AGENGLGKRTVISRL
-191 LQHIAVSQPTP
+191 LQRIAADAPTP

-214 RTPMALHLPAGQ
+214 RTPQALRLPAGQ
-226 ANVLQQ
+226 GQILQQ
-232 KVNNLWQ
+232 QVNQLWQ
-239 QAKKRLNQRFR
+239 QAKKRLSQRFR
-250 SDHYQSKIE
+250 SDQYQSKIE
-259 TIKNDTHQKETQA
+259 AIKNDTHQKESQA
-272 YEALSAEGKQY
+272 YDDLNTEGKQY

-289 RPFDNKAVFV
+289 RAFDNKAVFV
-299 HPSQL
+299 HPSKLSTEENNQSIDHL
-304 PVEDDIRDDATNAVT
+304 KISSS
-319 DEHDELQKS
+319 QKNQTTV
-328 KSHEKTNTKIKSTK
+328 EKTAHSTK
-342 TKKTTQASE
+342 NNLDDDNANSE
-351 DTHEPSEN
+351 YGNAYGKSEYEAE
-359 NTGDLNTDNH
+359 LN
-369 NTDNNNSDNNS
+369 
-380 TDNNNSHEAD
+380 
-390 LSNFAQKNHM
+390 NFAQKNHM
-400 QKRLNQ
+400 QKRLSQ
-406 LTIALERLE
+406 LTIALEQLE
-415 DEANDEIEALHHDM
+415 DEANDAIEALHRNI
-429 ARRALEPLFA
+429 ARRALQPLFA
-439 PIRVSFATNRAV
+439 PIYEQFAAHPLV
-451 LEYLEAMLADMITH
+451 VEYLKTVFADMVTH

-474 EEFITA
+474 EEFVTA

-490 VNVMVSHEP
+490 VNVIVSHTP

-551 EASHVLEHPYAWQG
+551 EASHLLEHPYAWQG
-565 LKRALQSRKIKLS
+565 LKRALQSRKIRLS

-595 PIDLDVK
+595 PIDLDIK

-636 VRTDAHELALVAK
+636 TRSPEHELALVAK
-649 MADIIDFANLYPF
+649 MADIIDYASLYPF
-662 DNRAQAALLEH
+662 DSSAQAALLEH

-702 RLEQQS
+702 RLS
-708 IVNVRHV
+708 GKNIVSAIHV
-715 NQAIADMDERSGYLR
+715 THAIDDMDERSGYLR
-730 DLYWEELKNGQ
+730 DLYWDELKNGQ
-741 QLIITQGQ
+741 QLIQTKGD

-775 VIQPNIGSGDI
+775 VIQPNIGAGEI

-842 VSEACAL
+842 VSEGCAL
-849 LSALADVPIN
+849 LSALANVPIN
-859 QAYAIT
+859 QSFAIT

-880 NAKIAGF
+880 NSKIAGF

-892 EQQLTGQQ
+892 EQELTGQQ

-919 AAVKAGTFHVY
+919 AAVKAGQFHIY
-930 GVHTLSEALTL
+930 GVQTLSEALTL
-941 MTGLPVDTLN
+941 MTGLPVDTMN
-951 KKKRYRKNTLFGK
+951 KKGRYRKDTLFGK
-964 VLERLMLWDSNQDDE
+964 VLSRLMLWDENQNADDE
-979 DHPPEDTKKKGKKR
+979 VDDKKSKK
-993 RKDKKRKDK
+993 KDKK
-1002 KRKDKKSQ
+1002 KRKAKRQKKQDKQ
-1010 KQENF
+1010 KKAKKEKGDIDTSPDVNPDANI
-1015 ESN
+1015 EANTEVHR

>member
-1 MIRFIFI
+1 MT
-8 ELWLNSTQVTL
+8 NH
-19 DNRITAPTYSYT
+19 
-31 FTLYYKTIYLTPMTQ
+31 TPMTEQPTTLITPHSATLDSTTELTVVTKPDNAAQ
-46 QLTDLMT
+46 QKK
-53 QIVADSNL
+53 V
-61 DFVLPST
+61 
-68 NAETDAND
+68 
-76 DANNE
+76 
-81 SAKIATYP
+81 
-89 DVVSLQTDDLDSK
+89 TDD
-102 NNSQKERLP
+102 SQKAAEL
-111 DPILAKI
+111 DPILADVNQ
-118 HERCLISAEQ
+118 RCLIPSEQ
-128 LKRYSNAKNLPAD
+128 LKRYSHIRNLPVD
-141 TRTAPALHIGF
+141 TRTAPALDIGF

-176 AGENGLGKRTIVSRL
+176 AGENGLGKRTVITRL
-191 LQHIAVSQPTP
+191 LQRIAASAPTP
-202 DDWVYVHNFTDP
+202 DDWVYVHNFVNP
-214 RTPMALHLPAGQ
+214 RTPVALHMPAGQ
-226 ANVLQQ
+226 ATILQQ
-232 KVNNLWQ
+232 QVNNLWQ
-239 QAKKRLNQRFR
+239 QAKKRLSQRFR

-259 TIKNDTHQKETQA
+259 ALKNATHQKESQA
-272 YEALSAEGKQY
+272 YDELNAEGKQY

-299 HPSQL
+299 HPSKL
-304 PVEDDIRDDATNAVT
+304 PVEENGLIDSDVKTPANNKKSKTQKATNQ
-319 DEHDELQKS
+319 DIKNS
-328 KSHEKTNTKIKSTK
+328 K
-342 TKKTTQASE
+342 ALE
-351 DTHEPSEN
+351 D
-359 NTGDLNTDNH
+359 
-369 NTDNNNSDNNS
+369 NSDY
-380 TDNNNSHEAD
+380 EAE
-390 LSNFAQKNHM
+390 LNNFAQKNHM

-406 LTIALERLE
+406 LTIALEQLE
-415 DEANDEIEALHHDM
+415 DEANDTIEALHRDI
-429 ARRALEPLFA
+429 ARRALQPLFA
-439 PIRVSFATNRAV
+439 PIREHFAAHSDIIA
-451 LEYLEAMLADMITH
+451 YLETMFADMVTH
-465 VERIVNGDD
+465 VERIVNEDD
-474 EEFITA
+474 EEFVAAI
-480 VLATTPSRYA
+480 LATTPSRYA
-490 VNVMVSHEP
+490 VNIIISHTP
-499 DSGAPVIFED
+499 HSGAPVIFED

-595 PIDLDVK
+595 PIDLAVK

-636 VRTDAHELALVAK
+636 TRTDEHELALVAK
-649 MADIIDFANLYPF
+649 MADIIDYAKLYPF
-662 DNRAQAALLEH
+662 DNSAQATLLEH

-678 EDQDRLSLHSDLLI
+678 EDQDRLSLHSDRLI

-702 RLEQQS
+702 RLDNQS
-708 IVNVRHV
+708 IVDATHV
-715 NQAIADMDERSGYLR
+715 TQAIIDMDERSGYLR
-730 DLYWEELKNGQ
+730 DLYWDELKNGQ
-741 QLIITQGQ
+741 QLINTQGK
-749 AVGQVNA
+749 AVGQINA
-756 LTVVSYADS
+756 LTVVSYADG

-775 VIQPNIGSGDI
+775 VIQPNIGAGEI

-849 LSALADVPIN
+849 LSALANVPIN
-859 QAYAIT
+859 QAFAIT

-892 EQQLTGQQ
+892 EQALTGQQ
-900 GVVIPMANVKQLM
+900 GVIIPMANVKQLM

-919 AAVKAGTFHVY
+919 EAVESGNFYIY

-941 MTGLPVDTLN
+941 MTGLPIDTLN
-951 KKKRYRKNTLFGK
+951 KKDRYHKDTLFGK
-964 VLERLMLWDSNQDDE
+964 VLRRLMLWDNNQDS
-979 DHPPEDTKKKGKKR
+979 PEALETEGKKKSKQKKTS
-993 RKDKKRKDK
+993 KKRKSKRQKKSDKRKKEQDK
-1002 KRKDKKSQ
+1002 KQPDGPKNSTEDIVKNSVEQ
-1010 KQENF
+1010 
-1015 ESN
+1015 

>member
-1 MIRFIFI
+1 MTEQPI
-8 ELWLNSTQVTL
+8 
-19 DNRITAPTYSYT
+19 APT
-31 FTLYYKTIYLTPMTQ
+31 TQ
-46 QLTDLMT
+46 TSDDTDLMT
-53 QIVADSNL
+53 AKTTIVADI
-61 DFVLPST
+61 
-68 NAETDAND
+68 
-76 DANNE
+76 NN
-81 SAKIATYP
+81 
-89 DVVSLQTDDLDSK
+89 V
-102 NNSQKERLP
+102 
-111 DPILAKI
+111 LAKTETAEDKQDTLSPHPI
-118 HERCLISAEQ
+118 FEAVNQRCLITAKQ
-128 LKRYSNAKNLPAD
+128 LKRYSAASILPTD
-141 TRTAPALHIGF
+141 TRTAPDLDIGF
-152 GQQRALKALQTALDI
+152 GQQRALKALHTALDI
-167 HASGYHVFA
+167 KASGYHVFA
-176 AGENGLGKRTIVSRL
+176 AGENGLGKRTVISRL
-191 LQHIAVSQPTP
+191 LQHIAMDEPTP

-214 RTPMALHLPAGQ
+214 RTPLAMQLPAGQ
-226 ANVLQQ
+226 AALLQQ
-232 KVNNLWQ
+232 QINDLWL
-239 QAKKRLNQRFR
+239 QAKKRLSQRFR
-250 SDHYQSKIE
+250 SDQYQSKIE
-259 TIKNDTHQKETQA
+259 AIKNDTHQKESLA
-272 YEALSAEGKQY
+272 YDALNAEGKQY

-289 RPFDNKAVFV
+289 RSFDNKAVFV

-304 PVEDDIRDDATNAVT
+304 PAGENNKTVLATSISA
-319 DEHDELQKS
+319 S
-328 KSHEKTNTKIKSTK
+328 TNTTKNDKNNSLESDTPVEPVESNDSVENNPDSATSTK
-342 TKKTTQASE
+342 SSE
-351 DTHEPSEN
+351 QSDYKSE
-359 NTGDLNTDNH
+359 
-369 NTDNNNSDNNS
+369 
-380 TDNNNSHEAD
+380 
-390 LSNFAQKNHM
+390 LSNFTQKNHM
-400 QKRLNQ
+400 QKRLSQ
-406 LTIALERLE
+406 LTIALEQLE
-415 DEANDEIEALHHDM
+415 DEANDAIEALHRNI
-429 ARRALEPLFA
+429 ARRALQPLFA
-439 PIRVSFATNRAV
+439 PIRKQFAELPAVVS
-451 LEYLEAMLADMITH
+451 YLDAIFADMVTH

-474 EEFITA
+474 EEFVTA

-499 DSGAPVIFED
+499 ESGAPVIFED

-595 PIDLDVK
+595 PIDLNVK
-602 VILLGEADLYYEL
+602 VVLLGEADLYYEL

-636 VRTDAHELALVAK
+636 TRTREHELALVAK
-649 MADIIDFANLYPF
+649 MADIIDYADLYSF
-662 DNRAQAALLEH
+662 DSSAQAALLEH

-678 EDQDRLSLHSDLLI
+678 EDQDRLSLHSDSLI

-702 RLEQQS
+702 RLSEKS
-708 IVNVRHV
+708 IVDASHV
-715 NQAIADMDERSGYLR
+715 AQAISDMDERSGYLR
-730 DLYWEELKNGQ
+730 DLYWDELKNGQ
-741 QLIITQGQ
+741 QLILTQGQ

-775 VIQPNIGSGDI
+775 LIQPNIGAGEI

-849 LSALADVPIN
+849 LSALANAPIN
-859 QAYAIT
+859 QSFAIT

-892 EQQLTGQQ
+892 EQGMTGQQ

-919 AAVKAGTFHVY
+919 AAVEAGSFHIY
-930 GVHTLSEALTL
+930 GVHTISEALTL
-941 MTGLPVDTLN
+941 MTGLPIDTMN
-951 KKKRYRKNTLFGK
+951 KKGRYRKDTLFGK
-964 VLERLMLWDSNQDDE
+964 VLQRLMLWDENQDTD
-979 DHPPEDTKKKGKKR
+979 DIIDDKKSKKKAK
-993 RKDKKRKDK
+993 KKRKAKRQKKDDK
-1002 KRKDKKSQ
+1002 NKKEKRKKEKDNKK
-1010 KQENF
+1010 
-1015 ESN
+1015 ESIIHDSIEQ

>member
-1 MIRFIFI
+1 MTEQPI
-8 ELWLNSTQVTL
+8 
-19 DNRITAPTYSYT
+19 APNMQTSED
-31 FTLYYKTIYLTPMTQ
+31 
-46 QLTDLMT
+46 TDLM
-53 QIVADSNL
+53 
-61 DFVLPST
+61 
-68 NAETDAND
+68 
-76 DANNE
+76 
-81 SAKIATYP
+81 IATTIVT
-89 DVVSLQTDDLDSK
+89 DKVSVKTDTAEDKQDIS
-102 NNSQKERLP
+102 SP
-111 DPILAKI
+111 HPIFEAVN
-118 HERCLISAEQ
+118 ERCLITAKQ
-128 LKRYSNAKNLPAD
+128 LKRYSAVSNLPTD
-141 TRTAPALHIGF
+141 TRTAPDLDISF
-152 GQQRALKALQTALDI
+152 GQQRALKALHTALDI
-167 HASGYHVFA
+167 KASGYHVFA
-176 AGENGLGKRTIVSRL
+176 AGENGLGKRTVISRL
-191 LQHIAVSQPTP
+191 LQRIAMDAPTP
-202 DDWVYVHNFTDP
+202 NDWVYVHNFTDP
-214 RTPMALHLPAGQ
+214 RTPLAMHLPAGQ
-226 ANVLQQ
+226 AVVLQQ
-232 KVNNLWQ
+232 QINDLWL
-239 QAKKRLNQRFR
+239 QAKKRLSQRFR
-250 SDHYQSKIE
+250 SDQYQSKIE
-259 TIKNDTHQKETQA
+259 AIKNDTHQKESLA
-272 YEALSAEGKQY
+272 YDALNAEGKQY

-289 RPFDNKAVFV
+289 RSFDNKAMFV

-304 PVEDDIRDDATNAVT
+304 PVDENNKTTFATSISASTNIPENNEAIDGATINHDSIENSPDTTNLT
-319 DEHDELQKS
+319 D
-328 KSHEKTNTKIKSTK
+328 TNTQSDYE
-342 TKKTTQASE
+342 SE
-351 DTHEPSEN
+351 
-359 NTGDLNTDNH
+359 
-369 NTDNNNSDNNS
+369 
-380 TDNNNSHEAD
+380 
-390 LSNFAQKNHM
+390 LSNFTQKNHM
-400 QKRLNQ
+400 QKRLSQ
-406 LTIALERLE
+406 LTIALEQLE
-415 DEANDEIEALHHDM
+415 DEANDAIEDLHRNI
-429 ARRALEPLFA
+429 ARRALQPLFT
-439 PIRVSFATNRAV
+439 PIREQFAELPAIVT
-451 LEYLEAMLADMITH
+451 YLDAIFADMVTH

-474 EEFITA
+474 EEFVTA

-499 DSGAPVIFED
+499 ESGAPVIFED

-595 PIDLDVK
+595 PIDLDIK
-602 VILLGEADLYYEL
+602 VVLLGEADLYYEL

-636 VRTDAHELALVAK
+636 TRTPDHELALVAK
-649 MADIIDFANLYPF
+649 MADIIDYADLYPF
-662 DNRAQAALLEH
+662 DNSAQAALLEH

-678 EDQDRLSLHSDLLI
+678 EDQDRLSLHSDRLI

-702 RLEQQS
+702 RLS
-708 IVNVRHV
+708 GNNIVDASHV
-715 NQAIADMDERSGYLR
+715 AQAISDMDERSGYLR
-730 DLYWEELKNGQ
+730 DLYWDELKNGQ
-741 QLIITQGQ
+741 QLINTQGE

-775 VIQPNIGSGDI
+775 VIQPNIGAGEI

-849 LSALADVPIN
+849 LSALANAPIN
-859 QAYAIT
+859 QSFAIT

-892 EQQLTGQQ
+892 EQGMTEQQ

-919 AAVKAGTFHVY
+919 AAVEAGSFHIY
-930 GVHTLSEALTL
+930 GVNTINEALTL
-941 MTGLPVDTLN
+941 MTGLPIDTMN
-951 KKKRYRKNTLFGK
+951 KKGRYRKDTLFGK
-964 VLERLMLWDSNQDDE
+964 VLQRLMLWDENQDTD
-979 DHPPEDTKKKGKKR
+979 DVIDDKKSKKKAK
-993 RKDKKRKDK
+993 KKRKA
-1002 KRKDKKSQ
+1002 KRQ
-1010 KQENF
+1010 T
-1015 ESN
+1015 SNVKRQTSNKR